1 MKKCTNNRTMSFR
14 RLLSL
19 LLGLVLFMELLPGGL
34 TVVGDASDAVTVTV
48 DGAKT
53 TQVTLPQS
61 GRVTLEA
68 ASETGDTDYQ
78 WQIQLDGD
86 WVNIYDATAAT
97 LTLTYAMVSPA
108 LEGGSAAVRCA
119 VGGESASDAV
129 RVTVSYDVEAD
140 SADLNRQKD
149 ELAQGM
155 SAAAAPRRTQ
165 RRSLR
170 SGAPEYINITVN
182 YLDAVTG
189 LPIYTGFSATING
202 GKPYS
207 QTVLSPTYLGYAPYW
222 NPGDPDTTDPG
233 AATESAQSLT
243 LSVGA
248 DYTGETYTVNVYYK
262 AIAVPYA
269 VRYYFQNIHDDMYTE
284 NVDYYRQSSDLTGT
298 IIANDDL
305 KLDEDRARGFTKLYH
320 YPEAVAADGSTVFE
334 CYYDRN
340 YYQVK
345 LDANGGYGSEHVYA
359 RYGTPFVATTP
370 TRHGYRFAGWDKLG
384 EDGKGDGKADNP
396 LPTTVPA
403 ENASYIALWES
414 ADTTYTV
421 VYWLKKP
428 ESNSKLTAECTAEDM
443 TYITSVTVD
452 AKAGDIVNPRNDPDH
467 MGIYSPK
474 LEESTYICDNRDHMA
489 DPNKHTDACK
499 LGSTLRHYVYDGTQM
514 QVEVQGDGSTVI
526 NTVYSRREYTLR
538 FYYGCAS
545 NDSGTP
551 HYYVVGGST
560 YNFGNKDEKTHPCP
574 DVSDYNDM
582 TLLERVKSVWGEVQV
597 PDGEDMSSLISEE
610 HRAAYKL
617 GTLPEDGSYN
627 SSQRKYYYLE
637 FTAPYGADIS
647 DLWPSEVFD
656 NVPLTDAEKVK
667 HTSNGGS
674 SHLDNDGWGNYAYFA
689 GWNGEFNIKYTQ
701 DHSNSTIKCYYPL
714 LDDTLL
720 YDESRISTY
729 GDHSQVSFLAFFDNG
744 ANVKWSIPRQWIY
757 KLYVEVLPGHEEDA
771 GVVPRTVDGV
781 PRYYMLYDTV
791 FANDDNTTIGHQT
804 DPPLPGFTCMRDKTG
819 GSEPETNEPLA
830 DGRESYTA
838 NFYYNRNSYTL
849 TAQNYDEIIQYNDVL
864 YQADLD
870 RRMYDLL
877 LMPYPKPLEKY
888 AYELGGWY
896 TSPGCFPGSE
906 YVPGSTM
913 PAHNVA
919 LYAGWKPVQRTVK
932 MFLSLADM
940 REYQAKGD
948 DAQVHYYTQVVDH
961 GSTLGEIA
969 DPTDPSG
976 HEYTFGGW
984 FYEKSGKKVAL
995 TPTDTAVKEDLLVYA
1010 EWSHLTAQPYLIHYV
1025 LKETADAEWKAL
1037 LGHASLFSPEDGK
1050 AYTVTNG
1057 SGESRTYIYY
1067 AGEGGGYHQQI
1078 AADSRGYANQGSTRT
1093 FYPKAGDPYNQL
1105 YSGFNTGHYPTLASH
1120 SITMEEDTPSN
1131 PTVNVF
1137 TFYYVHAATV
1147 SYKVEYRYHDTGEL
1161 IESESTGTGSVEKET
1176 SKAVVTERF
1185 AVVKDCV
1192 PDAFY
1197 KRLVLAVVRGE
1208 DGTYVGSP
1216 DNVVTFYYT
1225 KNIENAYYAIH
1236 YMLQNVDAA
1245 TDVPQS
1251 EGSGTYSNYTESTVY
1266 TEGIGQISATISI
1279 TPQKFSGFTMRDTA
1293 VVRWGNSSNT
1303 VPVNAGAFSLTV
1315 QKEGT
1320 ELYVFYTRNTQ
1331 NYVVRYLRYGS
1342 NPHTTR
1348 PEDELAASKTSSG
1361 KYGAVVSEKAAT
1373 IEGYNCVSNLSQ
1385 SIVLRPDNSQ
1395 NEIIF
1400 YYEPLQ
1406 YTVEYRVWAY
1416 GGGTL
1421 NNTLEVVEG
1430 KNSFKG
1436 ATPAA
1441 KSGYTFDG
1449 WYQNAECTIPVRE
1462 KGTMDDATGKLTPKR
1477 SELLPAPQTNVF
1489 YARFKAVYGNVTI
1502 TREAT
1507 EDESNGVGTYVY
1519 RLTSEDNPAYVVEV
1533 TVAKGGSTTVYDLPC
1548 GSYKVEQVNSWSW
1561 RYADGAQT
1569 VEIQQDKPKT
1579 VTFDGAAV
1587 KEKWLTGS
1595 SDAVV
1600 NRREA

>member
-119 VGGESASDAV
+119 VGGESVSDAV

-140 SADLNRQKD
+140 AAALNRQRD

-170 SGAPEYINITVN
+170 SGAPEYINVTVN
-182 YLDAVTG
+182 YLDAVTS

-207 QTVLSPTYLGYAPYW
+207 QKVLSPTYLGYAPYW
-222 NPGDPDTTDPG
+222 NPDDPDTTDPG
-233 AATESAQSLT
+233 TATVSAQSLA
-243 LSVGA
+243 LSVGET
-248 DYTGETYTVNVYYK
+248 YTGETYTVNVYYK

-269 VRYYFQNIHDDMYTE
+269 VRYYFQDINDDMYTE
-284 NVDYYRQSSDLTGT
+284 NVDYYRRGSALTGT

-305 KLDEDRARGFTKLYH
+305 KLGEDQARGFTKLYH

-370 TRHGYRFAGWDKLG
+370 TRHGYRFVGWDKLG
-384 EDGKGDGKADNP
+384 EDGKGDSKADA
-396 LPTTVPA
+396 LPSTVPA

-421 VYWLKKP
+421 VYWLKNAEGTEYDYMGSQKRSAVAGQVVFGDASWLTADSYICGLTEDGGHTHNKGCKP
-428 ESNSKLTAECTAEDM
+428 ELFRHSQYEKADEN
-443 TYITSVTVD
+443 VT
-452 AKAGDIVNPRNDPDH
+452 I
-467 MGIYSPK
+467 
-474 LEESTYICDNRDHMA
+474 E
-489 DPNKHTDACK
+489 
-499 LGSTLRHYVYDGTQM
+499 
-514 QVEVQGDGSTVI
+514 GDGST
-526 NTVYSRREYTLR
+526 TVNIYYTRKSYTLR
-538 FYYGCAS
+538 FYYAKEYVS
-545 NDSGTP
+545 ANDTVNSPANPSDTP
-551 HYYVVGGST
+551 VYSVVGGST
-560 YNFGNKDEKTHPCP
+560 RPFGFYQETGVCARPQKDGKTVNDVESLLYNVRSGD
-574 DVSDYNDM
+574 
-582 TLLERVKSVWGEVQV
+582 WGEVAELPTIQQPTGTAYTYTLGTY
-597 PDGEDMSSLISEE
+597 PDG
-610 HRAAYKL
+610 
-617 GTLPEDGSYN
+617 GGYN
-627 SSQRKYYYLE
+627 AKGDRFHYLE
-637 FTAPYGADIS
+637 FTVPYGTDLLH
-647 DLWPSEVFD
+647 LWPSEVF
-656 NVPLTDAEKVK
+656 NKVPLTDAEKVK

-689 GWNGEFNIKYTQ
+689 GWNGEYNVKYTQ
-701 DHSNSTIKCYYPL
+701 EKINSTIKCLYPVL
-714 LDDTLL
+714 NDDLL
-720 YDESRISTY
+720 YAEKLIGQWGDAST
-729 GDHSQVSFLAFFDNG
+729 VNFLGFFDNG
-744 ANVKWSIPRQWIY
+744 ANVSWSIPRQWIY
-757 KLYVEVLPGHEEDA
+757 KLYVEVLPGHEEDE
-771 GVVPRTVDGV
+771 GVAERTVDGV
-781 PRYYMLYDTV
+781 TRYYMLYDTV
-791 FANDDNTTIGHQT
+791 FANDDNKTIKDQT
-804 DPPLPGFTCMRDKTG
+804 DPPLPGFTCMRDKAG
-819 GSEPETNEPLA
+819 GSEPEQNGTLA

-849 TAQNYDEIIQYNDVL
+849 TAHNYDEINTYDNIP
-864 YQADLD
+864 YQGSLD
-870 RRMYDLL
+870 DWMNILL

-888 AYELGGWY
+888 AYTLGGWY

-906 YVPGSTM
+906 YVSGSTM
-913 PAHNVA
+913 PEHDIS
-919 LYAGWKPVQRTVK
+919 LYAKWEPVTYTVRLFKNREDMETYQRTGDEGLVWK
-932 MFLSLADM
+932 KETVNHGLAMD
-940 REYQAKGD
+940 
-948 DAQVHYYTQVVDH
+948 
-961 GSTLGEIA
+961 EID
-969 DPTDPSG
+969 DPTDNWSG
-976 HEYTFGGW
+976 HGYSFNGW
-984 FYEKSGKKVAL
+984 FYLKNGKKTAF

-1010 EWSHLTAQPYLIHYV
+1010 DWGSHKAQPYLIHYV
-1025 LKETADAEWKAL
+1025 LKETADKEWKAL
-1037 LGHASLFSPEDGK
+1037 LGDASLFSPEDGK

-1067 AGEGGGYHQQI
+1067 AGEGGGYHRQI
-1078 AADSRGYANQGSTRT
+1078 AGDTRGYANQGSTRT

-1105 YSGFNTGHYPTLASH
+1105 YSDFNSGYYPTLASH
-1120 SITMEEDTPSN
+1120 SITMGEEPN
-1131 PTVNVF
+1131 VAAPTVNVF
-1137 TFYYVHAATV
+1137 TFYYVHAAEV
-1147 SYKVEYRYHDTGEL
+1147 SYKVEYRYHGTGEL
-1161 IESESTGTGSVEKET
+1161 IESESTGTGSVAKST

-1185 AVVKDCV
+1185 AVVKDHV

-1197 KRLVLAVVRGE
+1197 KRLVLAVVE
-1208 DGTYVGSP
+1208 DGKGGYVDSP

-1225 KNIENAYYAIH
+1225 NNTGNAYYAIH

-1245 TDVPQS
+1245 TDEPQRV
-1251 EGSGTYSNYTESTVY
+1251 GPGIYSNYTESNVY
-1266 TEGIGQISATISI
+1266 TEGISEIGASI
-1279 TPQKFSGFTMRDTA
+1279 KVTPQKFSGFTMRDTA
-1293 VVRWGNSSNT
+1293 VVRWGTDDANRREDTLENGT
-1303 VPVNAGAFSLTV
+1303 FTFKVRD
-1315 QKEGT
+1315 EGT
-1320 ELYVFYTRNTQ
+1320 ELFVFYTRNTQ

-1342 NPHTTR
+1342 DPHSTQQG
-1348 PEDELAASKTSSG
+1348 DVLHADASGTG
-1361 KYGAVVSEKAAT
+1361 KYGAVVTAAAES
-1373 IEGYNCVSNLSQ
+1373 IDGYHCVSTVSQ
-1385 SIVLRPDNSQ
+1385 SIVLRPDDRQ

-1416 GGGTL
+1416 NGGTL
-1421 NNTLEVVEG
+1421 NNTLEVVVG
-1430 KNSFKG
+1430 DNAFRGSVP
-1436 ATPAA
+1436 TA
-1441 KSGYTFDG
+1441 KSGYTFVG
-1449 WYQNAECTIPVRE
+1449 WYQDAECTIPVRE
-1462 KGTMDDATGKLTPKR
+1462 KGTVDGATGKLTPERGK
-1477 SELLPAPQTNVF
+1477 LTPAPQTNVF

-1502 TREAT
+1502 TREAR
-1507 EDESNGVGTYVY
+1507 EDESNGDGTYVY
-1519 RLTSEDNPAYVVEV
+1519 RLTSKDNPAYVVEV
-1533 TVAKGGSTTVYDLPC
+1533 TVPKGGSTTVYDLPC

-1561 RYADGAQT
+1561 RYSDREQT
-1569 VEIQQDKPKT
+1569 VEIEKDETKT
-1579 VTFDGAAV
+1579 VKFDGAAV
-1587 KEKWLTGS
+1587 KKKWLTGS

-1600 NRREA
+1600 NRKGD

>member
-1 MKKCTNNRTMSFR
+1 MKKCINNRTMSFR

-86 WVNIYDATAAT
+86 WVSIYNATAAT

-119 VGGESASDAV
+119 AGGESVSDAV

-140 SADLNRQKD
+140 AAALNRQK
-149 ELAQGM
+149 EALAQGM
-155 SAAAAPRRTQ
+155 SAAAAPRRAQ
-165 RRSLR
+165 RRASR
-170 SGAPEYINITVN
+170 SSAPEYINVTVN

-189 LPIYTGFSATING
+189 LPIYTGFSATIKSG
-202 GKPYS
+202 EPYS
-207 QTVLSPTYLGYAPYW
+207 QKVLSPTYLGYAPYW
-222 NPGDPDTTDPG
+222 NPDDPATADPG
-233 AATESAQSLT
+233 AATESAQSLD
-243 LSVGA
+243 LSVGK

-262 AIAVPYA
+262 AIAVSYA
-269 VRYYFQNIHDDMYTE
+269 VRYYFQNIHDDMYSE
-284 NVDYYRQSSDLTGT
+284 NVDYYRRGSALTGT
-298 IIANDDL
+298 IIANEAL
-305 KLDEDRARGFTKLYH
+305 GLGEEQTRGFTKLYH

-345 LDANGGYGSEHVYA
+345 LDANGGYGSEHIYA

-370 TRHGYRFAGWDKLG
+370 TRHGYRFAGWDKLDENG
-384 EDGKGDGKADNP
+384 VGDGKADA
-396 LPTTVPA
+396 LPSAIPA

-421 VYWLKKP
+421 VYWLKNAAGTEYDYMGSQKRSAVAGEVVSGDASWLTADSYICGLTEDAGHTHNEGCKP
-428 ESNSKLTAECTAEDM
+428 ELFRH
-443 TYITSVTVD
+443 SVYE
-452 AKAGDIVNPRNDPDH
+452 KA
-467 MGIYSPK
+467 
-474 LEESTYICDNRDHMA
+474 
-489 DPNKHTDACK
+489 
-499 LGSTLRHYVYDGTQM
+499 DGNVTI
-514 QVEVQGDGSTVI
+514 EGDGST
-526 NTVYSRREYTLR
+526 TVNIYYTRKSYTLR
-538 FYYGCAS
+538 FYYGHAW

-551 HYYVVGGST
+551 RYYVVGGST
-560 YNFGNKDEKTHPCP
+560 YNFGNKDEKGHPCP
-574 DVSDYNDM
+574 DAGSYNDM
-582 TLLERVKSVWGEVQV
+582 TLLEKVKGEWGEVQV

-610 HRAAYKL
+610 HRAAYTL

-627 SSQRKYYYLE
+627 SNQHKYYYLE

-647 DLWPSEVFD
+647 NLWPSEVF
-656 NVPLTDAEKVK
+656 NKVPLTDAEKEK
-667 HTSNGGS
+667 HTLNGGS
-674 SHLDNDGWGNYAYFA
+674 DHLDNDGWGNYAYFA

-729 GDHSQVSFLAFFDNG
+729 GDPDRVSFLAFFDNG
-744 ANVKWSIPRQWIY
+744 ANVRWSIPRQWIY
-757 KLYVEVLPGHEEDA
+757 KLYVEVLPGHEGDE
-771 GVVPRTVDGV
+771 GVAARTVDGV
-781 PRYYMLYDTV
+781 TRYYMLYDTV
-791 FANDDNTTIGHQT
+791 FANDDNKDIEHQT
-804 DPPLPGFTCMRDKTG
+804 DPPLPGFTCMRNKTG
-819 GSEPETNEPLA
+819 GSERETNGTLA

-849 TAQNYDEIIQYNDVL
+849 TAHNYDEIIQYNDVL

-913 PAHNVA
+913 PEHDIS
-919 LYAGWKPVQRTVK
+919 LYAKWEPVTYTVRLFKNREAMETYQTTGDEGLVLWKRTVNHG
-932 MFLSLADM
+932 LVLD
-940 REYQAKGD
+940 EID
-948 DAQVHYYTQVVDH
+948 DPID
-961 GSTLGEIA
+961 
-969 DPTDPSG
+969 DWSG
-976 HEYTFGGW
+976 HGYSFNGW
-984 FYEKSGKKVAL
+984 FYLKNGKKTAF
-995 TPTDTAVKEDLLVYA
+995 TPEDTAVKDDLLVYA
-1010 EWSHLTAQPYLIHYV
+1010 DWGSHKAQPYLIHYV

-1037 LGHASLFSPEDGK
+1037 LDEASLFSPKDGK

-1067 AGEGGGYHQQI
+1067 AGEGGGYHRQI
-1078 AADSRGYANQGSTRT
+1078 AADTRGYANQGSTRT

-1120 SITMEEDTPSN
+1120 SITMGEEPN
-1131 PTVNVF
+1131 VAAPTVNVF

-1161 IESESTGTGSVEKET
+1161 IASTTADGTGQVTKSTG
-1176 SKAVVTERF
+1176 KAVVTERF
-1185 AVVKDCV
+1185 AVVKDYV

-1197 KRLVLAVVRGE
+1197 KRLVLAVVE
-1208 DGTYVGSP
+1208 DGSGGYVGSP
-1216 DNVVTFYYT
+1216 DNLVTFYYT
-1225 KNIENAYYAIH
+1225 KDDKNAFCAVH
-1236 YMLQNVDAA
+1236 YMLQNIDAA
-1245 TDVPQS
+1245 SDEPSLQPD
-1251 EGSGTYSNYTESTVY
+1251 GTYANYTESTVY
-1266 TEGIGQISATISI
+1266 TEGIGQIGATISI
-1279 TPQKFSGFTMRDTA
+1279 TPQEFSGFTMRDTA
-1293 VVRWGNSSNT
+1293 SVRWGDSSAT
-1303 VPVNAGAFSLTV
+1303 AQVNAGAFSLTV

-1331 NYVVRYLRYGS
+1331 SYVVRYLRYGS
-1342 NPHTTR
+1342 DPHNPQPGDVLHAPVNGT
-1348 PEDELAASKTSSG
+1348 G
-1361 KYGAVVSEKAAT
+1361 KYGAVVTAAAES
-1373 IEGYNCVSNLSQ
+1373 IDGYHCVSTVSQ
-1385 SIVLRPDNSQ
+1385 SIVLRPDDKQ
-1395 NEIIF
+1395 NYIIF

-1416 GGGTL
+1416 NGGTL

-1430 KNSFKG
+1430 KNSFEG
-1436 ATPAA
+1436 TTPTA
-1441 KSGYTFDG
+1441 KSGYTFVG
-1449 WYQNAECTIPVRE
+1449 WYQDAECTIPVGE
-1462 KGTMDDATGKLTPKR
+1462 KGTVDDATGKLTPER

-1519 RLTSEDNPAYVVEV
+1519 RLTSKDNPAYVVEV
-1533 TVAKGGSTTVYDLPC
+1533 TVPAGGSTTVYDLPC
-1548 GSYKVEQVNSWSW
+1548 GEYTVEQVNSWSW

-1569 VEIQQDKPKT
+1569 VTVEDSQTKT
-1579 VTFDGAAV
+1579 VTFDRAAV

>member
-119 VGGESASDAV
+119 VGDESVSDAV

-140 SADLNRQKD
+140 SAALNRQRD
-149 ELAQGM
+149 ELTQGM

-182 YLDAVTG
+182 YLDAVTS

-207 QTVLSPTYLGYAPYW
+207 QKVLSPTYLGYAPYW
-222 NPGDPDTTDPG
+222 NPDDPDTTDPG
-233 AATESAQSLT
+233 TAKESAQSLA

-284 NVDYYRQSSDLTGT
+284 NVDYYRQGSDLTGT

-370 TRHGYRFAGWDKLG
+370 TRHGYRFVGWDKLG
-384 EDGKGDGKADNP
+384 EDGKGDGKAEAA

-421 VYWLKKP
+421 VYWLKNAEGTEYDYMGSQKRSAVAGEVVSGDASWLTADSYICGLTEDGGHIHNEGCKP
-428 ESNSKLTAECTAEDM
+428 ELFRHSQYEKADEN
-443 TYITSVTVD
+443 VT
-452 AKAGDIVNPRNDPDH
+452 I
-467 MGIYSPK
+467 
-474 LEESTYICDNRDHMA
+474 E
-489 DPNKHTDACK
+489 
-499 LGSTLRHYVYDGTQM
+499 
-514 QVEVQGDGSTVI
+514 GDGST
-526 NTVYSRREYTLR
+526 TVNIYYTRKSYTLR

-551 HYYVVGGST
+551 RYYVVGGST
-560 YNFGNKDEKTHPCP
+560 YNFGNIAHQCP

-582 TLLERVKSVWGEVQV
+582 TLLERVKGEWGEVQV

-610 HRAAYKL
+610 HRAAYTL

-627 SSQRKYYYLE
+627 SNQHKYYYLE

-647 DLWPSEVFD
+647 DLWPSEVF
-656 NVPLTDAEKVK
+656 NKVPLTDAEKAT

-674 SHLDNDGWGNYAYFA
+674 GHLDNDGWGNYAYFA

-701 DHSNSTIKCYYPL
+701 DNSNSTIKCYYPL

-729 GDHSQVSFLAFFDNG
+729 GDSDRVSFLAFFDNG
-744 ANVKWSIPRQWIY
+744 ANVRWSIPRQWIY
-757 KLYVEVLPGHEEDA
+757 KLYVEVLPGHEEDE
-771 GVVPRTVDGV
+771 GVAARTVDGV
-781 PRYYMLYDTV
+781 ERYYMLYDTV
-791 FANDDNTTIGHQT
+791 FANDDNKDIKHQT
-804 DPPLPGFTCMRDKTG
+804 DPPLPGFTCMRDKDG
-819 GSEPETNEPLA
+819 GSEPKTNEPLA

-838 NFYYNRNSYTL
+838 NFYYNRNRYTL

-870 RRMYDLL
+870 RKMYDLL

-888 AYELGGWY
+888 AYKLGGWY

-913 PAHNVA
+913 PEHDIS
-919 LYAGWKPVQRTVK
+919 LYAKWEPVTYTVRLFK
-932 MFLSLADM
+932 NRKDM
-940 REYQAKGD
+940 ETYQTTGNEAL
-948 DAQVHYYTQVVDH
+948 VYHTQVVDH

-969 DPTDPSG
+969 DPIDPSG

-995 TPTDTAVKEDLLVYA
+995 TTTDTAVKENLLVYA

-1037 LGHASLFSPEDGK
+1037 LDEASLYSPEDGK

-1067 AGEGGGYHQQI
+1067 AGEGGGYHRQI

-1105 YSGFNTGHYPTLASH
+1105 YSGFNSGYYPTLASH
-1120 SITMEEDTPSN
+1120 SITMGEEPN
-1131 PTVNVF
+1131 VAAPTVNVF

-1147 SYKVEYRYHDTGEL
+1147 SYTVEYRYHGTGEL
-1161 IESESTGTGSVEKET
+1161 IKSESTGTGSVAKST

-1185 AVVKDCV
+1185 AVVKDYV

-1197 KRLVLAVVRGE
+1197 KRLVLAVVE
-1208 DGTYVGSP
+1208 DGNGGYMGSP

-1225 KNIENAYYAIH
+1225 KNTKNTYYAIH

-1245 TDVPQS
+1245 TDELSLKQD
-1251 EGSGTYSNYTESTVY
+1251 GTYANYTESNVY
-1266 TEGIGQISATISI
+1266 TEGISEIGATLSI
-1279 TPQKFSGFTMRDTA
+1279 TPQKFSGFTMRNTA
-1293 VVRWGNSSNT
+1293 VVRWGTDDANRREDTLENGT
-1303 VPVNAGAFSLTV
+1303 FTFKVRD
-1315 QKEGT
+1315 EGT

-1331 NYVVRYLRYGS
+1331 SYVVRYLRYGS
-1342 NPHTTR
+1342 DPHSTQPGDVLHEPVSGT
-1348 PEDELAASKTSSG
+1348 G
-1361 KYGAVVSEKAAT
+1361 KYGAVVTAAAES
-1373 IEGYNCVSNLSQ
+1373 IDGYNCVSNLSQ

-1441 KSGYTFDG
+1441 KSGYTFVG
-1449 WYQNAECTIPVRE
+1449 WYQDAACTIPVGE
-1462 KGTMDDATGKLTPKR
+1462 KGTVDDATGQLTPER

-1489 YARFKAVYGNVTI
+1489 YAWFKAVYGNVTI
-1502 TREAT
+1502 TREAK

-1519 RLTSEDNPAYVVEV
+1519 RLTSKDNPAYVVEV
-1533 TVAKGGSTTVYDLPC
+1533 TVPKGGSTTVYDLPC
-1548 GSYKVEQVNSWSW
+1548 GDYTVEQVNSWSW
-1561 RYADGAQT
+1561 RYSDREQT
-1569 VEIQQDKPKT
+1569 VEIEKDKTKT
-1579 VTFDGAAV
+1579 VKFDGAAV

-1600 NRREA
+1600 NRKGD

>member
-1 MKKCTNNRTMSFR
+1 MKKCINNRTMSFR

-119 VGGESASDAV
+119 AGDESVSDAV

-140 SADLNRQKD
+140 AAALNRQK
-149 ELAQGM
+149 EALAQGM

-170 SGAPEYINITVN
+170 SGVPEYINVTVN
-182 YLDAVTG
+182 YLDAVTS
-189 LPIYTGFSATING
+189 LPIYTGFSATIKG
-202 GKPYS
+202 GELYS
-207 QTVLSPTYLGYAPYW
+207 QKVLSPTYLGYAPYW
-222 NPGDPDTTDPG
+222 NPADPDTTDPG
-233 AATESAQSLT
+233 TATESAQSLA

-248 DYTGETYTVNVYYK
+248 GYTGETYTVNVYYK

-269 VRYYFQNIHDDMYTE
+269 VRYYFQNINDDMYTE

-370 TRHGYRFAGWDKLG
+370 TRHGYRFAGWDKLD
-384 EDGKGDGKADNP
+384 ENGKGDGKDDA
-396 LPTTVPA
+396 LPSTVPA

-421 VYWLKKP
+421 VYWLKNAAGTEYDYMGSQKRPAVAGQVVSGDASWLTADSYICGLTEDAGHTHNEGCKP
-428 ESNSKLTAECTAEDM
+428 ELFRH
-443 TYITSVTVD
+443 SVYE
-452 AKAGDIVNPRNDPDH
+452 KA
-467 MGIYSPK
+467 
-474 LEESTYICDNRDHMA
+474 
-489 DPNKHTDACK
+489 
-499 LGSTLRHYVYDGTQM
+499 DGNVTI
-514 QVEVQGDGSTVI
+514 EGDGST
-526 NTVYSRREYTLR
+526 TVNIYYTRKSYTLR
-538 FYYGCAS
+538 FYYGHAW

-551 HYYVVGGST
+551 RYYVVGGST
-560 YNFGNKDEKTHPCP
+560 YNFGNKDEKSHPCP
-574 DVSDYNDM
+574 DVDSYNDM
-582 TLLERVKSVWGEVQV
+582 TLLERVKGVWGEVQV

-610 HRAAYKL
+610 HKKAYRL
-617 GTLPEDGSYN
+617 GTLPENGSYN
-627 SSQRKYYYLE
+627 SNQHKYYYLE

-656 NVPLTDAEKVK
+656 RVPLTEAEKAT
-667 HTSNGGS
+667 HTLNGGS

-729 GDHSQVSFLAFFDNG
+729 GDSAQVSFLAFFDNG

-757 KLYVEVLPGHEEDA
+757 KLYVEVLPGHEEDE
-771 GVVPRTVDGV
+771 GVAARTVDGV
-781 PRYYMLYDTV
+781 TRYYMLYNTV
-791 FANDDNTTIGHQT
+791 FANDDNKTIKDQT
-804 DPPLPGFTCMRDKTG
+804 DPPLPGFTCMRDKAG
-819 GSEPETNEPLA
+819 GSEPEQNGTLA

-849 TAQNYDEIIQYNDVL
+849 TAHNYDEINTYDNIP
-864 YQADLD
+864 YQGSLD
-870 RRMYDLL
+870 DWMNILL

-888 AYELGGWY
+888 AYTLGGWY

-906 YVPGSTM
+906 YVSGSTM
-913 PAHNVA
+913 PEHDIS
-919 LYAGWKPVQRTVK
+919 LYAKWEPVTYTVRLFKNREDMETYQRTGDEGLVWK
-932 MFLSLADM
+932 KETVNHGLAMD
-940 REYQAKGD
+940 
-948 DAQVHYYTQVVDH
+948 
-961 GSTLGEIA
+961 EID
-969 DPTDPSG
+969 DPTDNWSG
-976 HEYTFGGW
+976 HGYSFNGW
-984 FYEKSGKKVAL
+984 FYLKNGKKTAF

-1010 EWSHLTAQPYLIHYV
+1010 DWGSHKAQPYLIHYV
-1025 LKETADAEWKAL
+1025 LKETADKEWKAL
-1037 LGHASLFSPEDGK
+1037 LGDASLFSPEDGK

-1067 AGEGGGYHQQI
+1067 AGEGGGYHRQI
-1078 AADSRGYANQGSTRT
+1078 AGDTRGYANQGSTRT

-1105 YSGFNTGHYPTLASH
+1105 YSDFNSGYYPTLASH
-1120 SITMEEDTPSN
+1120 SITMGEEPN
-1131 PTVNVF
+1131 VAAPTVNVF
-1137 TFYYVHAATV
+1137 TFYYVHAAEV
-1147 SYKVEYRYHDTGEL
+1147 SYKVEYRYHGTGEL
-1161 IESESTGTGSVEKET
+1161 IESESTGTGSVAKST

-1185 AVVKDCV
+1185 AVVKDHV

-1197 KRLVLAVVRGE
+1197 KRLVLAVVE
-1208 DGTYVGSP
+1208 DGKGGYVDSP

-1225 KNIENAYYAIH
+1225 NNTGNAYYAIH

-1245 TDVPQS
+1245 TDEPQRV
-1251 EGSGTYSNYTESTVY
+1251 GPGIYSNYTESNVY
-1266 TEGIGQISATISI
+1266 TEGISEIGASI
-1279 TPQKFSGFTMRDTA
+1279 KVTPQKFSGFTMRDTA
-1293 VVRWGNSSNT
+1293 VVRWGTDDANRREDTLENGT
-1303 VPVNAGAFSLTV
+1303 FTFKVRD
-1315 QKEGT
+1315 EGT
-1320 ELYVFYTRNTQ
+1320 ELFVFYTRNTQ

-1342 NPHTTR
+1342 DPHSTQQG
-1348 PEDELAASKTSSG
+1348 DVLHADASGTG
-1361 KYGAVVSEKAAT
+1361 KYGAVVTAAAES
-1373 IEGYNCVSNLSQ
+1373 IDGYHCVSTVSQ
-1385 SIVLRPDNSQ
+1385 SIVLRPDDRQ

-1416 GGGTL
+1416 NGGTL
-1421 NNTLEVVEG
+1421 NNTLEVVVVG
-1430 KNSFKG
+1430 DNAFRGSVP
-1436 ATPAA
+1436 TA
-1441 KSGYTFDG
+1441 KSGYTFVG
-1449 WYQNAECTIPVRE
+1449 WYQDAECTIPVRE
-1462 KGTMDDATGKLTPKR
+1462 KGTVDGATGKLTPERGK
-1477 SELLPAPQTNVF
+1477 LTPAPQTNVF

-1502 TREAT
+1502 TREAR
-1507 EDESNGVGTYVY
+1507 EDESNGDGTYVY
-1519 RLTSEDNPAYVVEV
+1519 RLTSKDNPAYVVEV
-1533 TVAKGGSTTVYDLPC
+1533 TVPKGGSTTVYDLPC

-1561 RYADGAQT
+1561 RYSDREQT
-1569 VEIQQDKPKT
+1569 VEIEKDETKT
-1579 VTFDGAAV
+1579 VKFDGAAV
-1587 KEKWLTGS
+1587 KKKWLTGS

-1600 NRREA
+1600 NRKGD

>member
-97 LTLTYAMVSPA
+97 LTLTYALVSPA

-119 VGGESASDAV
+119 VGGESVSDPV
-129 RVTVSYDVEAD
+129 KVTVSYDVEAD
-140 SADLNRQKD
+140 SADLNRQK
-149 ELAQGM
+149 EALAQET
-155 SAAAAPRRTQ
+155 SAAAAPRRTP
-165 RRSLR
+165 RRASR
-170 SGAPEYINITVN
+170 SSAPEYINVTVN
-182 YLDAVTG
+182 YLDAVTS
-189 LPIYTGFSATING
+189 LPIYTGFSATIKSG
-202 GKPYS
+202 EPYS
-207 QTVLSPTYLGYAPYW
+207 QKVLSPTYLGYAPYW
-222 NPGDPDTTDPG
+222 NPDDPATADPG
-233 AATESAQSLT
+233 AATESAQSLA

-269 VRYYFQNIHDDMYTE
+269 VRYYFQNINDDMYTE
-284 NVDYYRQSSDLTGT
+284 NVDLYRRDSALTGT
-298 IIANDDL
+298 IIANEAL
-305 KLDEDRARGFTKLYH
+305 GLGEEQTRGFTKLYH

-370 TRHGYRFAGWDKLG
+370 TRHGYRFVGWDKLG
-384 EDGKGDGKADNP
+384 EDGVGDGEADP

-421 VYWLKKP
+421 VYWLKNAEGTEYDYMGSQKRSAVAGEVVSGDASWLTADSYICGLTEDGGHTHNEGCKP
-428 ESNSKLTAECTAEDM
+428 ELFRHSQYEKADEN
-443 TYITSVTVD
+443 VT
-452 AKAGDIVNPRNDPDH
+452 I
-467 MGIYSPK
+467 
-474 LEESTYICDNRDHMA
+474 E
-489 DPNKHTDACK
+489 
-499 LGSTLRHYVYDGTQM
+499 
-514 QVEVQGDGSTVI
+514 GDGST
-526 NTVYSRREYTLR
+526 TVNIYYTRKSYTLR
-538 FYYGCAS
+538 FYYGHAW

-574 DVSDYNDM
+574 GPGVDSYNDM
-582 TLLERVKSVWGEVQV
+582 ALLERVKGVWGEVQV

-610 HRAAYKL
+610 HRAAYRL
-617 GTLPEDGSYN
+617 GTLPEGDSYN

-637 FTAPYGADIS
+637 FTALYGADIS

-656 NVPLTDAEKVK
+656 KVPLTEAEKVK

-729 GDHSQVSFLAFFDNG
+729 GDSDRVSFLAFFDNG
-744 ANVKWSIPRQWIY
+744 ANVRWSIPRQWIY
-757 KLYVEVLPGHEEDA
+757 KLYVEVLPGHEEDE
-771 GVVPRTVDGV
+771 GVAARTVDGV
-781 PRYYMLYDTV
+781 TRYYMLYDTV
-791 FANDDNTTIGHQT
+791 FANDDNKDIEHQT
-804 DPPLPGFTCMRDKTG
+804 DPPLPGFTCMRDKAG
-819 GSEPETNEPLA
+819 GSEREENGTLA

-913 PAHNVA
+913 PEHDIS
-919 LYAGWKPVQRTVK
+919 LYAKWEPVTYTVRLFK
-932 MFLSLADM
+932 NRKDM
-940 REYQAKGD
+940 ETYQTTGKEEL
-948 DAQVHYYTQVVDH
+948 VYHTQVVDH

-1025 LKETADAEWKAL
+1025 LKETADPEWKAL
-1037 LGHASLFSPEDGK
+1037 LDEASLYSPEDGK

-1067 AGEGGGYHQQI
+1067 AGEGGGYHRQI
-1078 AADSRGYANQGSTRT
+1078 AADSHGYANQGSTRT

-1105 YSGFNTGHYPTLASH
+1105 YSGFNTGYYPTLASH

-1147 SYKVEYRYHDTGEL
+1147 SYKVEYRYHDTGKL
-1161 IESESTGTGSVEKET
+1161 IESDATGAGFVEKET

-1225 KNIENAYYAIH
+1225 KNIENAYYAVH

-1245 TDVPQS
+1245 TDELSLKQD
-1251 EGSGTYSNYTESTVY
+1251 GTYANYTESTVY
-1266 TEGIGQISATISI
+1266 TEGIGQIGATISI

-1293 VVRWGNSSNT
+1293 SVRWDDRSDT
-1303 VPVNAGAFSLTV
+1303 VQVNDAGAFSLTV
-1315 QKEGT
+1315 QREGT

-1331 NYVVRYLRYGS
+1331 SYVVRYLRYGS
-1342 NPHTTR
+1342 DPHKPQPGDVLHAPVNGT
-1348 PEDELAASKTSSG
+1348 G
-1361 KYGAVVSEKAAT
+1361 KYGAVVTAAAES
-1373 IEGYNCVSNLSQ
+1373 IDGYNCVSNLSQ

-1416 GGGTL
+1416 NGGTL
-1421 NNTLEVVEG
+1421 DNTLEVVEG
-1430 KNSFKG
+1430 NNAFRGSVP
-1436 ATPAA
+1436 TA

-1449 WYQNAECTIPVRE
+1449 WYQDAACTIPVGE
-1462 KGTMDDATGKLTPKR
+1462 KGTVDDATGKLTPER
-1477 SELLPAPQTNVF
+1477 SELLPAPRTNVF

-1502 TREAT
+1502 ERKAT

-1519 RLTSEDNPAYVVEV
+1519 RLTSKDNPAYVVEV
-1533 TVAKGGSTTVYDLPC
+1533 TVPAGGSTTVYDLPC
-1548 GSYKVEQVNSWSW
+1548 GSYTAEQVNSWSW

-1569 VEIQQDKPKT
+1569 VTVEDSQTKT
-1579 VTFDGAAV
+1579 VTFDRAAV

>member
-86 WVNIYDATAAT
+86 WVNIYDATAAS

-108 LEGGSAAVRCA
+108 LEKGSAAVRCA
-119 VGGESASDAV
+119 VGGESVSDPV
-129 RVTVSYDVEAD
+129 KVTVSYDVEAD
-140 SADLNRQKD
+140 AAALNRQRD
-149 ELAQGM
+149 ELTQETSA
-155 SAAAAPRRTQ
+155 AAAAPRRTP
-165 RRSLR
+165 RRASR
-170 SGAPEYINITVN
+170 SSAPEYINITVN

-189 LPIYTGFSATING
+189 LPIYTGFSATIKSG
-202 GKPYS
+202 EPYS
-207 QTVLSPTYLGYAPYW
+207 QKVLSPTYLGYAPYW
-222 NPGDPDTTDPG
+222 NPADPATADPG
-233 AATESAQSLT
+233 AATESAQSLA

-269 VRYYFQNIHDDMYTE
+269 VRYYFQNINDDMYTE
-284 NVDYYRQSSDLTGT
+284 NVDYYRQDRALTGT
-298 IIANDDL
+298 IIANEAL
-305 KLDEDRARGFTKLYH
+305 GLGEEQTRGFTKLYH

-370 TRHGYRFAGWDKLG
+370 TRHGYRFAGWDKLDENG
-384 EDGKGDGKADNP
+384 EGDGKADA
-396 LPTTVPA
+396 LSTTVPA

-421 VYWLKKP
+421 VYWLKNAAGTEYDYMGSQKRSAVAGEVVSGDASWLTADSYICGLTEDDGHTHNEGCKP
-428 ESNSKLTAECTAEDM
+428 ELFRH
-443 TYITSVTVD
+443 SVYE
-452 AKAGDIVNPRNDPDH
+452 KADGDVTI
-467 MGIYSPK
+467 
-474 LEESTYICDNRDHMA
+474 E
-489 DPNKHTDACK
+489 
-499 LGSTLRHYVYDGTQM
+499 
-514 QVEVQGDGSTVI
+514 GDGST
-526 NTVYSRREYTLR
+526 TVNIYYTRKSYTLR
-538 FYYGCAS
+538 FYYGHAW

-551 HYYVVGGST
+551 RYYVVGGST
-560 YNFGNKDEKTHPCP
+560 YNFGNKDEKGHPCP
-574 DVSDYNDM
+574 DADSYNDM
-582 TLLERVKSVWGEVQV
+582 TLLEKVKGEWGEVQV

-610 HRAAYKL
+610 HKAAYTL

-627 SSQRKYYYLE
+627 SNQHKYYYLE

-647 DLWPSEVFD
+647 NLWPSEVF
-656 NVPLTDAEKVK
+656 NKVPLTDAEKEK
-667 HTSNGGS
+667 HTLNGGS
-674 SHLDNDGWGNYAYFA
+674 DHLKDDGWGNYAYFA

-744 ANVKWSIPRQWIY
+744 ANVRWSIPRQWIY
-757 KLYVEVLPGHEEDA
+757 KLYVEVLPGHENDE
-771 GVVPRTVDGV
+771 GVAARTVDGV
-781 PRYYMLYDTV
+781 TRYYMLYNTV
-791 FANDDNTTIGHQT
+791 FANDDNKDIEHQT

-819 GSEPETNEPLA
+819 GSEREPNGTLA

-849 TAQNYDEIIQYNDVL
+849 TAHNYDEINTYDNIP
-864 YQADLD
+864 YQDSLD
-870 RRMYDLL
+870 DWMNILL
-877 LMPYPKPLEKY
+877 LMPYPKPLEEH
-888 AYELGGWY
+888 AYKLGGWY

-940 REYQAKGD
+940 RAYQSTGNEAL
-948 DAQVHYYTQVVDH
+948 VHYTRVVDH

-969 DPTDPSG
+969 DPIDPSG

-1025 LKETADAEWKAL
+1025 LKETANAEWKAL
-1037 LGHASLFSPEDGK
+1037 LDDASLFSPEDGK

-1067 AGEGGGYHQQI
+1067 AGEGGGYHRQI

-1093 FYPKAGDPYNQL
+1093 FYPKAGDPYNQM
-1105 YSGFNTGHYPTLASH
+1105 YSGFNSGYYPTLASH
-1120 SITMEEDTPSN
+1120 SITMGEEPN
-1131 PTVNVF
+1131 VAAPTVNVF

-1147 SYKVEYRYHDTGEL
+1147 SYKVEYRYHDTNEL
-1161 IESESTGTGSVEKET
+1161 IKSDATGGTGVVEKET
-1176 SKAVVTERF
+1176 PKAVVTERF
-1185 AVVKDCV
+1185 AVVKDYV

-1197 KRLVLAVVRGE
+1197 KRLVLAVVE
-1208 DGTYVGSP
+1208 DGKGGYVGSP
-1216 DNVVTFYYT
+1216 DNLVTFYYT

-1245 TDVPQS
+1245 TDEPS
-1251 EGSGTYSNYTESTVY
+1251 LRTDGTYANYTESTVY
-1266 TEGIGQISATISI
+1266 TEGIGQIGATLSI
-1279 TPQKFSGFTMRDTA
+1279 TPQEFSGFTMRDTA
-1293 VVRWGNSSNT
+1293 SVRWGDSSDT
-1303 VPVNAGAFSLTV
+1303 VQVNAGAFSLTV

-1342 NPHTTR
+1342 APHSTQPGDVLHAPVNGT
-1348 PEDELAASKTSSG
+1348 G
-1361 KYGAVVSEKAAT
+1361 KYGAVVTAAAES
-1373 IEGYNCVSNLSQ
+1373 IGGYHCVSTVSQ
-1385 SIVLRPDNSQ
+1385 SIVLRPDDRQ

-1416 GGGTL
+1416 NGGTL
-1421 NNTLEVVEG
+1421 DNTLEVVEG
-1430 KNSFKG
+1430 NNAFRGSVP
-1436 ATPAA
+1436 TA
-1441 KSGYTFDG
+1441 KSGYTFVG
-1449 WYQNAECTIPVRE
+1449 WYQDAACTIPVGE
-1462 KGTMDDATGKLTPKR
+1462 KGTVDDATGKLKPER

-1502 TREAT
+1502 TREAR
-1507 EDESNGVGTYVY
+1507 EDESNGDGTYVY
-1519 RLTSEDNPAYVVEV
+1519 RLTSKDNPAYVVEV
-1533 TVAKGGSTTVYDLPC
+1533 TVPAGGSTTVYDLPC
-1548 GSYKVEQVNSWSW
+1548 GSYKVEQVKSWSW
-1561 RYADGAQT
+1561 RYSDGAQT
-1569 VEIQQDKPKT
+1569 VTVEDGKTET
-1579 VTFDGAAV
+1579 VTFDRAAV

>member
-108 LEGGSAAVRCA
+108 LEGGNAAVRCA
-119 VGGESASDAV
+119 VGGESVSDAV

-140 SADLNRQKD
+140 SADLNRQK
-149 ELAQGM
+149 EALAQGM
-155 SAAAAPRRTQ
+155 SAAAAPRRTP
-165 RRSLR
+165 RRVSR

-182 YLDAVTG
+182 YLDAVTS
-189 LPIYTGFSATING
+189 LPIYTGFSATIDG

-207 QTVLSPTYLGYAPYW
+207 QKVLSPTYLGYAPYW
-222 NPGDPDTTDPG
+222 NPADPATTDPG
-233 AATESAQSLT
+233 AATVSAQSLA

-248 DYTGETYTVNVYYK
+248 GYTEATYTVNVYYK

-305 KLDEDRARGFTKLYH
+305 KLDGEQARGFTKLYH

-370 TRHGYRFAGWDKLG
+370 TRHGYRFADWDKLNENG
-384 EDGKGDGKADNP
+384 VGDGKAET
-396 LPTTVPA
+396 LPSTVPA

-428 ESNSKLTAECTAEDM
+428 ESNSKPTADCTAEDM
-443 TYITSVTVD
+443 TYIANVTVD
-452 AKAGDIVNPRNDPDH
+452 AKAGDIVNPRSDPNH

-489 DPNKHTDACK
+489 DPTKHTAACK
-499 LGSTLRHYVYDGTQM
+499 LGSTLRHYVYDNTQM

-538 FYYGCAS
+538 FYYGHAW
-545 NDSGTP
+545 NDNGTP

-597 PDGEDMSSLISEE
+597 PEGADMSSLISEE

-701 DHSNSTIKCYYPL
+701 DNSNSTIKCYYPL

-744 ANVKWSIPRQWIY
+744 ANVSWSIPIAWHYELYLPTLDNKETEGSVQENGVYYTRY
-757 KLYVEVLPGHEEDA
+757 KTVE
-771 GVVPRTVDGV
+771 
-781 PRYYMLYDTV
+781 
-791 FANDDNTTIGHQT
+791 ANDNNYDIGQQT
-804 DPPLPGFTCMRDKTG
+804 CPPLPGFTAPASKDGTKIVHAEGM
-819 GSEPETNEPLA
+819 S
-830 DGRESYTA
+830 DGRPSI
-838 NFYYNRNSYTL
+838 
-849 TAQNYDEIIQYNDVL
+849 TAQYYYTRNEYKLTLQNHNQIETETVPYGD
-864 YQADLD
+864 DLD
-870 RRMYDLL
+870 GRVDSTRVQ
-877 LMPYPKPLEKY
+877 YPDTLERD
-888 AYELGGWY
+888 AYTFSGWY
-896 TSPGCFPGSE
+896 TSSGHYGGSE

-913 PAHNVA
+913 PANNVA

-940 REYQAKGD
+940 RAYQDKGNE
-948 DAQVHYYTQVVDH
+948 ALVYHTQVVDH

-995 TPTDTAVKEDLLVYA
+995 TPTDTAVKENLLVYA

-1025 LKETADAEWKAL
+1025 LKETADEEWKAL
-1037 LGHASLFSPEDGK
+1037 LDHASLFSPEDGK

-1067 AGEGGGYHQQI
+1067 AGEGGGYHRQI

-1105 YSGFNTGHYPTLASH
+1105 YSGFNSGYYPTLASH

-1137 TFYYVHAATV
+1137 TFYYVHAAKV

-1161 IESESTGTGSVEKET
+1161 IESTTADGTGFVKKET

-1185 AVVKDCV
+1185 AVVKDYV

-1197 KRLVLAVVRGE
+1197 KRLVLAVVE
-1208 DGTYVGSP
+1208 DGKGGYVGSP

-1225 KNIENAYYAIH
+1225 KNIENAYYAVH

-1245 TDVPQS
+1245 TDELSLKQD
-1251 EGSGTYSNYTESTVY
+1251 GTYANYTESTVY
-1266 TEGIGQISATISI
+1266 TEGIGQIGATISI
-1279 TPQKFSGFTMRDTA
+1279 TPQEFGGFTMRSTASVRCGGSSDT
-1293 VVRWGNSSNT
+1293 VQ
-1303 VPVNAGAFSLTV
+1303 VNDAGAFSLTV

-1342 NPHTTR
+1342 NPHSTQ
-1348 PEDELAASKTSSG
+1348 PGDELADSKTGNG
-1361 KYGAVVSEKAAT
+1361 KYGAVVTAT
-1373 IEGYNCVSNLSQ
+1373 AESIDGYHCVSNLSQ

-1430 KNSFKG
+1430 KNSFEG
-1436 ATPAA
+1436 AMPTA

-1449 WYQNAECTIPVRE
+1449 WYQNAECTIPVGE
-1462 KGTMDDATGKLTPKR
+1462 KGTVDATGKLTPER
-1477 SELLPAPQTNVF
+1477 SKLLPAPQTNVF
-1489 YARFKAVYGNVTI
+1489 YARFKAVYGSVTI
-1502 TREAT
+1502 ERKAT
-1507 EDESNGVGTYVY
+1507 EDESNGDGTYVY
-1519 RLTSEDNPAYVVEV
+1519 RLTSKDNPAYVVEV
-1533 TVAKGGSTTVYDLPC
+1533 TVPKGGSTTVHDLPC
-1548 GSYKVEQVNSWSW
+1548 GDYTVEQVNSWSW
-1561 RYADGAQT
+1561 RYSDREQT
-1569 VEIQQDKPKT
+1569 VEIEKDKTKT

-1587 KEKWLTGS
+1587 KKKWLTGS
-1595 SDAVV
+1595 SAAVV
-1600 NRREA
+1600 NRKGD

>member
-119 VGGESASDAV
+119 VGDESVSDAV

-140 SADLNRQKD
+140 SAALNRQRD
-149 ELAQGM
+149 ELTQGM

-182 YLDAVTG
+182 YLDAVTS

-207 QTVLSPTYLGYAPYW
+207 QKVLSPTYLGYAPYW
-222 NPGDPDTTDPG
+222 NPDDPDTTDPG
-233 AATESAQSLT
+233 TAKESAQSLA

-284 NVDYYRQSSDLTGT
+284 NVDYYRQGSDLTGT

-370 TRHGYRFAGWDKLG
+370 TRHGYRFVGWDKLG
-384 EDGKGDGKADNP
+384 EDGKGDGKAEAA

-421 VYWLKKP
+421 VYWLKNAEGTEYDYMGSQKRSAVAGEVVSGDASWLTADSYICGLTEDGGHIHNEGCKP
-428 ESNSKLTAECTAEDM
+428 ELFRHSQYEKADEN
-443 TYITSVTVD
+443 VT
-452 AKAGDIVNPRNDPDH
+452 I
-467 MGIYSPK
+467 
-474 LEESTYICDNRDHMA
+474 E
-489 DPNKHTDACK
+489 
-499 LGSTLRHYVYDGTQM
+499 
-514 QVEVQGDGSTVI
+514 GDGST
-526 NTVYSRREYTLR
+526 TVNIYYTRKSYTLR

-551 HYYVVGGST
+551 RYYVVGGST
-560 YNFGNKDEKTHPCP
+560 YNFGNIAHQCP

-582 TLLERVKSVWGEVQV
+582 TLLERVKGEWGEVQV

-610 HRAAYKL
+610 HRAAYTL

-627 SSQRKYYYLE
+627 SNQHKYYYLE

-647 DLWPSEVFD
+647 DLWPSEVF
-656 NVPLTDAEKVK
+656 NKVPLTDAEKAT

-674 SHLDNDGWGNYAYFA
+674 GHLDNDGWGNYAYFA

-701 DHSNSTIKCYYPL
+701 DNSNSTIKCYYPL

-729 GDHSQVSFLAFFDNG
+729 GDSDRVSFLAFFDNG
-744 ANVKWSIPRQWIY
+744 ANVRWSIPRQWIY
-757 KLYVEVLPGHEEDA
+757 KLYVEVLPGHEEDE
-771 GVVPRTVDGV
+771 GVAARTVDGV
-781 PRYYMLYDTV
+781 ERYYMLYDTV
-791 FANDDNTTIGHQT
+791 FANDDNKDIKHQT
-804 DPPLPGFTCMRDKTG
+804 DPPLPGFTCMRDKDG
-819 GSEPETNEPLA
+819 GSEPKTNEPLA

-838 NFYYNRNSYTL
+838 NFYYNRNRYTL

-870 RRMYDLL
+870 RKMYDLL

-888 AYELGGWY
+888 AYKLGGWY

-913 PAHNVA
+913 PEHDIS
-919 LYAGWKPVQRTVK
+919 LYAKWEPVTYTVRLFK
-932 MFLSLADM
+932 NRKDM
-940 REYQAKGD
+940 ETYQTTGNEAL
-948 DAQVHYYTQVVDH
+948 VYHTQVVDH

-969 DPTDPSG
+969 DPIDPSG

-995 TPTDTAVKEDLLVYA
+995 TTTDTAVKENLLVYA

-1037 LGHASLFSPEDGK
+1037 LDEASLYSPEDGK

-1067 AGEGGGYHQQI
+1067 AGEGGGYHRQI

-1105 YSGFNTGHYPTLASH
+1105 YSGFNSGYYPTLASH
-1120 SITMEEDTPSN
+1120 SITMGEEPN
-1131 PTVNVF
+1131 VAAPTVNVF

-1147 SYKVEYRYHDTGEL
+1147 SYTVEYRYHGTGEL
-1161 IESESTGTGSVEKET
+1161 IKSESTGTGSVAKST

-1185 AVVKDCV
+1185 AVVKDYV

-1197 KRLVLAVVRGE
+1197 KRLVLAVVE
-1208 DGTYVGSP
+1208 DGNGGYMGSP

-1225 KNIENAYYAIH
+1225 KNTKNTYYAIH

-1245 TDVPQS
+1245 TDELSLKQD
-1251 EGSGTYSNYTESTVY
+1251 GTYANYTESNVY
-1266 TEGIGQISATISI
+1266 TEGISEIGATLSI
-1279 TPQKFSGFTMRDTA
+1279 TPQKFSGFTMRNTA
-1293 VVRWGNSSNT
+1293 VVRWGTDDANRREDTLENGT
-1303 VPVNAGAFSLTV
+1303 FTFKVRD
-1315 QKEGT
+1315 EGT

-1331 NYVVRYLRYGS
+1331 SYVVRYLRYGS
-1342 NPHTTR
+1342 DPHSTQPGDVLHEPVSGT
-1348 PEDELAASKTSSG
+1348 G
-1361 KYGAVVSEKAAT
+1361 KYGAVVTAAAES
-1373 IEGYNCVSNLSQ
+1373 IDGYNCVSNLSQ

-1441 KSGYTFDG
+1441 KSGYTFVG
-1449 WYQNAECTIPVRE
+1449 WYQDAACTIPVGE
-1462 KGTMDDATGKLTPKR
+1462 KGTVDDATGQLTPER

-1502 TREAT
+1502 TREAK

-1519 RLTSEDNPAYVVEV
+1519 RLTSKDNPAYVVEV
-1533 TVAKGGSTTVYDLPC
+1533 TVPKGGSTTVYDLPC
-1548 GSYKVEQVNSWSW
+1548 GDYTVEQVNSWSW
-1561 RYADGAQT
+1561 RYSDREQT
-1569 VEIQQDKPKT
+1569 VEIEKDKTKT
-1579 VTFDGAAV
+1579 VKFDGAAV

-1600 NRREA
+1600 NRKGD

>member
-53 TQVTLPQS
+53 AQVTLPQS

-68 ASETGDTDYQ
+68 ASETGGADYQ
-78 WQIQLDGD
+78 WQIQLDGA
-86 WVNIYDATAAT
+86 WVSIYDATAAS

-108 LEGGSAAVRCA
+108 LEKGSAMVRCA
-119 VGGESASDAV
+119 VGGESASDPV
-129 RVTVSYDVEAD
+129 KVTVAYDVEAD
-140 SADLNRQKD
+140 AAALNRQRD
-149 ELAQGM
+149 ELTQETSA
-155 SAAAAPRRTQ
+155 AAAAPRRTP
-165 RRSLR
+165 RRASR
-170 SGAPEYINITVN
+170 SSAPEYINVTVN
-182 YLDAVTG
+182 YLDAVTR
-189 LPIYTGFSATING
+189 LPIYTGFSATIKSG
-202 GKPYS
+202 EPYS
-207 QTVLSPTYLGYAPYW
+207 QKVLSPTYLGYAPYW
-222 NPGDPDTTDPG
+222 NPDDPDTADPG
-233 AATESAQSLT
+233 AATESAQSLA

-262 AIAVPYA
+262 AIAVSYA
-269 VRYYFQNIHDDMYTE
+269 VRYYFQNIHDDMYSE
-284 NVDYYRQSSDLTGT
+284 NVDLYGRGSALTGT
-298 IIANDDL
+298 IIANEAL
-305 KLDEDRARGFTKLYH
+305 GLDEEQTRGFTKLYH

-370 TRHGYRFAGWDKLG
+370 TRHGYRFAGWDKLDENG
-384 EDGKGDGKADNP
+384 VGDGKADA
-396 LPTTVPA
+396 LPSTVPA

-421 VYWLKKP
+421 VYWLKNAAGTEYDYMGSQKRSAVAGEVVSGDASWLTADSYICGLTEDAGHTHNKGCKP
-428 ESNSKLTAECTAEDM
+428 ELFRH
-443 TYITSVTVD
+443 SVYE
-452 AKAGDIVNPRNDPDH
+452 KA
-467 MGIYSPK
+467 
-474 LEESTYICDNRDHMA
+474 
-489 DPNKHTDACK
+489 
-499 LGSTLRHYVYDGTQM
+499 DGNVTI
-514 QVEVQGDGSTVI
+514 EGDGST
-526 NTVYSRREYTLR
+526 TVNIYYTRKSYTLR
-538 FYYGCAS
+538 FYYGHAW

-551 HYYVVGGST
+551 RYYVVGGST
-560 YNFGNKDEKTHPCP
+560 YNFGNKDEKGHPCP
-574 DVSDYNDM
+574 EVRDYSDM
-582 TLLERVKSVWGEVQV
+582 TLLEKVKGEWGEVQV

-610 HRAAYKL
+610 HKAAYTL

-627 SSQRKYYYLE
+627 SNQHKYYYLE

-647 DLWPSEVFD
+647 ALWPSEVF
-656 NVPLTDAEKVK
+656 NKVPLTDAEKAT

-674 SHLDNDGWGNYAYFA
+674 GHLDNDGWGNYAYFA

-729 GDHSQVSFLAFFDNG
+729 GDPGRVSFLAFFDNG

-757 KLYVEVLPGHEEDA
+757 KLYVEVLPGHEEDE
-771 GVVPRTVDGV
+771 GVAAREVDGV
-781 PRYYMLYDTV
+781 KRYYMLYDTV
-791 FANDDNTTIGHQT
+791 FANDDNTTIKEQT
-804 DPPLPGFTCMRDKTG
+804 APPLPGFTCMRDKAG
-819 GSEPETNEPLA
+819 GSEPEPNGTLA

-838 NFYYNRNSYTL
+838 NFYYNRNSYKL
-849 TAQNYDEIIQYNDVL
+849 TAHNYDEIIPYNDVL

-877 LMPYPKPLEKY
+877 LMPYPKTLEDG
-888 AYELGGWY
+888 AYTLGGWY

-913 PAHNVA
+913 PEHDIS
-919 LYAGWKPVQRTVK
+919 LYAKWEPVTYTVRLFKNREAMETYQTTGDKTLVLYERTVNHG
-932 MFLSLADM
+932 LAL
-940 REYQAKGD
+940 E
-948 DAQVHYYTQVVDH
+948 
-961 GSTLGEIA
+961 EID
-969 DPTDPSG
+969 DPTDDWSG
-976 HEYTFGGW
+976 HGYSFNGW
-984 FYEKSGKKVAL
+984 FYLKNGKKTAF
-995 TPTDTAVKEDLLVYA
+995 TPEDTAVKDNLLVYA
-1010 EWSHLTAQPYLIHYV
+1010 DWGSHKAQPYLIHYV
-1025 LKETADAEWKAL
+1025 LKETADAEWRAL
-1037 LGHASLFSPEDGK
+1037 LDAASLYSPQDGK
-1050 AYTVTNG
+1050 AYTATSA

-1067 AGEGGGYHQQI
+1067 AGEGGGYHRQI
-1078 AADSRGYANQGSTRT
+1078 AADTRGYANQGTTRT
-1093 FYPKAGDPYNQL
+1093 FYPKAGDPYNQM
-1105 YSGFNTGHYPTLASH
+1105 YSGFNSGYYPTLASH
-1120 SITMEEDTPSN
+1120 SITMGEEPN
-1131 PTVNVF
+1131 VAAPTVNVF

-1161 IESESTGTGSVEKET
+1161 IASTTADGTGQVTKSTG
-1176 SKAVVTERF
+1176 KAVVTERF
-1185 AVVKDCV
+1185 AVVKDYV

-1197 KRLVLAVVRGE
+1197 KRLVLAVVE
-1208 DGTYVGSP
+1208 DGSGGYVGSP
-1216 DNVVTFYYT
+1216 DNLVTFYYT
-1225 KNIENAYYAIH
+1225 KDDKNAFCAVH
-1236 YMLQNVDAA
+1236 YMLQNIDAA
-1245 TDVPQS
+1245 SDEPSLQPD
-1251 EGSGTYSNYTESTVY
+1251 GTYANYTESTVY
-1266 TEGIGQISATISI
+1266 TEGIGQIGATISI
-1279 TPQKFSGFTMRDTA
+1279 TPQEFSGFTMRDTA
-1293 VVRWGNSSNT
+1293 SVRWGDSSAT
-1303 VPVNAGAFSLTV
+1303 AQVNAGAFSLTV

-1331 NYVVRYLRYGS
+1331 SYVVRYLRYGS
-1342 NPHTTR
+1342 DPHNPQPGDVLHAPVNGT
-1348 PEDELAASKTSSG
+1348 G
-1361 KYGAVVSEKAAT
+1361 KYGAVVTAAAES
-1373 IEGYNCVSNLSQ
+1373 IDGYHCVSTVSQ
-1385 SIVLRPDNSQ
+1385 SIVLRPDDKQ
-1395 NEIIF
+1395 NYIIF

-1416 GGGTL
+1416 NGGTL

-1430 KNSFKG
+1430 KNSFEG
-1436 ATPAA
+1436 TTPTA
-1441 KSGYTFDG
+1441 KSGYTFVG
-1449 WYQNAECTIPVRE
+1449 WYQDAECTIPVGE
-1462 KGTMDDATGKLTPKR
+1462 KGTVDDATGKLTPER

-1519 RLTSEDNPAYVVEV
+1519 RLTSKDNPAYVVEV
-1533 TVAKGGSTTVYDLPC
+1533 TVPAGGSTTVYDLPC
-1548 GSYKVEQVNSWSW
+1548 GEYTVEQVNSWSW

-1569 VEIQQDKPKT
+1569 VTVEDSQTKT
-1579 VTFDGAAV
+1579 VTFDRAAV

>member
-48 DGAKT
+48 DGAKA

-97 LTLTYAMVSPA
+97 LTLTYVMVSPA

-119 VGGESASDAV
+119 VGGESVSDAV

-140 SADLNRQKD
+140 SADLNRQK
-149 ELAQGM
+149 EALAQGM

-165 RRSLR
+165 RRSPR

-182 YLDAVTG
+182 YLDAVTS
-189 LPIYTGFSATING
+189 LPIYTGFSATIKG
-202 GKPYS
+202 GELYS

-222 NPGDPDTTDPG
+222 NPDDPDTTDPNT
-233 AATESAQSLT
+233 ATESAQSLA

-284 NVDYYRQSSDLTGT
+284 NVDYYRRGSALTGT

-305 KLDEDRARGFTKLYH
+305 KLDEEQARGFTKLYH

-370 TRHGYRFAGWDKLG
+370 TRHGYRFAGWDKLNENG
-384 EDGKGDGKADNP
+384 VGDGEAET

-403 ENASYIALWES
+403 ENASYVALWES

-428 ESNSKLTAECTAEDM
+428 ESNSKLTEDCTAEDM
-443 TYITSVTVD
+443 TYITNVTVD

-467 MGIYSPK
+467 TGIYSPK

-499 LGSTLRHYVYDGTQM
+499 LGSTLRHYVYDNTQM

-538 FYYGCAS
+538 FYYGHAW
-545 NDSGTP
+545 NDDSGTP

-729 GDHSQVSFLAFFDNG
+729 GDHDRVSFLAFFDNG
-744 ANVKWSIPRQWIY
+744 ANVKWSIPIAWHYELYLPTLDNKETEGSVQENGVYYTLY
-757 KLYVEVLPGHEEDA
+757 KTVE
-771 GVVPRTVDGV
+771 
-781 PRYYMLYDTV
+781 
-791 FANDDNTTIGHQT
+791 ANDNNEDIGQQT
-804 DPPLPGFTCMRDKTG
+804 CPPLPGFTAPASKDGTKIVHAEGM
-819 GSEPETNEPLA
+819 S
-830 DGRESYTA
+830 DGRPSI
-838 NFYYNRNSYTL
+838 
-849 TAQNYDEIIQYNDVL
+849 TAQYYYTRNEYKLTLQNHNQIETETVPYGD
-864 YQADLD
+864 DLD
-870 RRMYDLL
+870 GRVDSTRVQ
-877 LMPYPKPLEKY
+877 YPDTLERD
-888 AYELGGWY
+888 AYTFSGWY
-896 TSPGCFPGSE
+896 TSSGHYEGSE

-932 MFLSLADM
+932 MFRSLADM
-940 REYQAKGD
+940 REYQSTGNEALVD
-948 DAQVHYYTQVVDH
+948 DTRVVDH

-976 HEYTFGGW
+976 HGYTFGGW

-1025 LKETADAEWKAL
+1025 LKETADAEWKKL
-1037 LGHASLFSPEDGK
+1037 LDDASLYSPEDGK

-1057 SGESRTYIYY
+1057 SGESRTYIYS
-1067 AGEGGGYHQQI
+1067 GKDGGYHQQI

-1105 YSGFNTGHYPTLASH
+1105 YSGFNSGYYPTLASH

-1147 SYKVEYRYHDTGEL
+1147 SYKVQYRYHDTGKL
-1161 IESESTGTGSVEKET
+1161 IVSESTGTGSVEKET

-1185 AVVKDCV
+1185 AVVKDYV

-1197 KRLVLAVVRGE
+1197 KRLVLAVVE
-1208 DGTYVGSP
+1208 DGKGGYMGSP

-1225 KNIENAYYAIH
+1225 KNIENAYYAVH

-1245 TDVPQS
+1245 TDELSLKQD
-1251 EGSGTYSNYTESTVY
+1251 GTYANYTESTVY
-1266 TEGIGQISATISI
+1266 TEGIGQIGATLSI

-1293 VVRWGNSSNT
+1293 SVRWGDSSDT
-1303 VPVNAGAFSLTV
+1303 VQVNAGAFSLTV

-1320 ELYVFYTRNTQ
+1320 ELFVFYTRNTQ
-1331 NYVVRYLRYGS
+1331 NYTTYYLRYGADI
-1342 NPHTTR
+1342 NKLTAG
-1348 PEDELAASKTSSG
+1348 DELADSKTDSG
-1361 KYGAVVSEKAAT
+1361 KYGAVVTAT
-1373 IEGYNCVSNLSQ
+1373 AKSIEGYNCVSSASQ
-1385 SIVLRPDNSQ
+1385 SIVLRPDDKQ
-1395 NEIIF
+1395 NYIIF

-1421 NNTLEVVEG
+1421 NNTLEVVEE
-1430 KNSFKG
+1430 KNPFEG

-1449 WYQNAECTIPVRE
+1449 WYQNAECTIPVGE
-1462 KGTMDDATGKLTPKR
+1462 KGTMDATGKLTPKR

-1502 TREAT
+1502 ERKAM
-1507 EDESNGVGTYVY
+1507 EDESNGNGTYVY
-1519 RLTSEDNPAYVVEV
+1519 RLTSKDNPAYVVEV
-1533 TVAKGGSTTVYDLPC
+1533 TVPTGDSTTVYDLPC
-1548 GSYKVEQVNSWSW
+1548 GDYTVEQVDSWSW

-1569 VEIQQDKPKT
+1569 VTVENGKTKT
-1579 VTFDGAAV
+1579 VTFDRDAV

>member
-108 LEGGSAAVRCA
+108 LEKGSAMVRCA
-119 VGGESASDAV
+119 AGGESVSDAV
-129 RVTVSYDVEAD
+129 KVTVSYDVEAD
-140 SADLNRQKD
+140 SADLNRQRD
-149 ELAQGM
+149 ELTQETSA
-155 SAAAAPRRTQ
+155 AAAAPRRTP
-165 RRSLR
+165 RRASR
-170 SGAPEYINITVN
+170 SSAPEYINVTVN

-189 LPIYTGFSATING
+189 LPIYTGFSATIKSG
-202 GKPYS
+202 EPYS

-222 NPGDPDTTDPG
+222 NPADPATADPG
-233 AATESAQSLT
+233 AATESAQSLALT
-243 LSVGA
+243 VGA

-269 VRYYFQNIHDDMYTE
+269 VRYYFQNINDDMYTE
-284 NVDYYRQSSDLTGT
+284 NVDYYRQDRALTGT
-298 IIANDDL
+298 IIANEAL
-305 KLDEDRARGFTKLYH
+305 GLGEEQTRGFTKLYH

-370 TRHGYRFAGWDKLG
+370 TRHGYRFAGWDKLDENG
-384 EDGKGDGKADNP
+384 VGDGKADTP
-396 LPTTVPA
+396 PSTVPA
-403 ENASYIALWES
+403 ENASYIALWKS

-421 VYWLKKP
+421 VYWLKNAAGTEYDYMGSEKRSAVAGEVVSGDASWLTADSYICGLTEDAGHTHGEGCKP
-428 ESNSKLTAECTAEDM
+428 ELFRH
-443 TYITSVTVD
+443 SVYE
-452 AKAGDIVNPRNDPDH
+452 KA
-467 MGIYSPK
+467 
-474 LEESTYICDNRDHMA
+474 
-489 DPNKHTDACK
+489 
-499 LGSTLRHYVYDGTQM
+499 DGNVTI
-514 QVEVQGDGSTVI
+514 EGDGST
-526 NTVYSRREYTLR
+526 TVNIYYTRKSYTLR
-538 FYYGCAS
+538 FYYGHAW

-551 HYYVVGGST
+551 RYYVVGGST
-560 YNFGNKDEKTHPCP
+560 YNFGNKDEKGHPCP
-574 DVSDYNDM
+574 DADSYNDM
-582 TLLERVKSVWGEVQV
+582 TLLEKVKGEWGEVQV
-597 PDGEDMSSLISEE
+597 PAGEDMSSLISEE
-610 HRAAYKL
+610 HRAAYTL

-627 SSQRKYYYLE
+627 SNQHKYYYLE

-647 DLWPSEVFD
+647 DLWPSEVF
-656 NVPLTDAEKVK
+656 NKVPLTDAEKEK

-674 SHLDNDGWGNYAYFA
+674 DHLDNDGWGNYAYFA

-729 GDHSQVSFLAFFDNG
+729 GDSDRVSFLAFFDNG
-744 ANVKWSIPRQWIY
+744 ANVRWSIPRQWIY
-757 KLYVEVLPGHEEDA
+757 KLYVEVLPGHEKDE
-771 GVVPRTVDGV
+771 GVAARTVDGV
-781 PRYYMLYDTV
+781 TRYYMLYDTV
-791 FANDDNTTIGHQT
+791 FANDDNKDIEHQT
-804 DPPLPGFTCMRDKTG
+804 DPPLPGFTCMRNKTG
-819 GSEPETNEPLA
+819 GSERETNEPLA

-849 TAQNYDEIIQYNDVL
+849 TAHNYDQIIPYNDVL
-864 YQADLD
+864 YQDDLD

-877 LMPYPKPLEKY
+877 LMPYPETLEKG
-888 AYELGGWY
+888 AYTQGGWY

-906 YVPGSTM
+906 YVSGSTM
-913 PAHNVA
+913 PEHDIS
-919 LYAGWKPVQRTVK
+919 LYAKWEPKTYTVRLFKNREAMETYQTTGDEELVLWKRTVNHG
-932 MFLSLADM
+932 LVLD
-940 REYQAKGD
+940 EID
-948 DAQVHYYTQVVDH
+948 DPID
-961 GSTLGEIA
+961 
-969 DPTDPSG
+969 DWSG
-976 HEYTFGGW
+976 HGYSFNGW
-984 FYEKSGKKVAL
+984 FYLKNGKKTAF
-995 TPTDTAVKEDLLVYA
+995 TPADTAVKDDLLVYA
-1010 EWSHLTAQPYLIHYV
+1010 DWGSHKAQPYLIHYV

-1037 LGHASLFSPEDGK
+1037 LDDASLFSPEDGK

-1067 AGEGGGYHQQI
+1067 AGEGGGYHRQI

-1093 FYPKAGDPYNQL
+1093 FYPKAGDPYNQM
-1105 YSGFNTGHYPTLASH
+1105 YSGFNSGYYPTLASH

-1137 TFYYVHAATV
+1137 TFYYVRAATV

-1161 IESESTGTGSVEKET
+1161 IKSESTGTGFVEKET

-1197 KRLVLAVVRGE
+1197 KRLVLAVVE
-1208 DGTYVGSP
+1208 DGSGGYVGSP

-1225 KNIENAYYAIH
+1225 KNIENAYYAVH
-1236 YMLQNVDAA
+1236 YMLQNVDAV
-1245 TDVPQS
+1245 TDEPSLQPD
-1251 EGSGTYSNYTESTVY
+1251 GTYANYTESTVY
-1266 TEGIGQISATISI
+1266 TEGIGVIGAPLSI
-1279 TPQKFSGFTMRDTA
+1279 TPQEFSGFTMRSTA
-1293 VVRWGNSSNT
+1293 SVRCGGSSGT
-1303 VPVNAGAFSLTV
+1303 VQVNDAGAFSLTV

-1342 NPHTTR
+1342 DPHTTR
-1348 PEDELAASKTSSG
+1348 PEDELAASKTGNG
-1361 KYGAVVSEKAAT
+1361 KYGAVVTAAAES
-1373 IEGYNCVSNLSQ
+1373 IDGYHCVSTVSQ

-1406 YTVEYRVWAY
+1406 YTVEYRVWSY

-1421 NNTLEVVEG
+1421 NNTLEVVVE
-1430 KNSFKG
+1430 KNPFKG

-1449 WYQNAECTIPVRE
+1449 WYQNAECTIPVGE
-1462 KGTMDDATGKLTPKR
+1462 KGTVDDATGKLTPER
-1477 SELLPAPQTNVF
+1477 SKLLPAPQTNVF

-1502 TREAT
+1502 TREAR

-1533 TVAKGGSTTVYDLPC
+1533 TVPKGGSTTVYDLPC
-1548 GSYKVEQVNSWSW
+1548 GSYTVEQVDSWSW

-1569 VEIQQDKPKT
+1569 VTVEDSQTKT
-1579 VTFDGAAV
+1579 VTFDRAAV

>member
-53 TQVTLPQS
+53 AQVTLPQS
-61 GRVTLEA
+61 GRVTMEA
-68 ASETGDTDYQ
+68 ASETGETDYQ

-86 WVNIYDATAAT
+86 WVNIYDATAAS

-108 LEGGSAAVRCA
+108 LEKGSAMVRCA
-119 VGGESASDAV
+119 VGGESVSDPV
-129 RVTVSYDVEAD
+129 KVTVSYDVEAD
-140 SADLNRQKD
+140 AAALNRQRD
-149 ELAQGM
+149 ELTQET
-155 SAAAAPRRTQ
+155 SAAAAPRRTP
-165 RRSLR
+165 RRVSR
-170 SGAPEYINITVN
+170 SSAPEYINVTVN
-182 YLDAVTG
+182 YLDAVTR
-189 LPIYTGFSATING
+189 LPIYTGFSATIKS

-222 NPGDPDTTDPG
+222 NPDDPATTDPG
-233 AATESAQSLT
+233 AATVSAQSLD
-243 LSVGA
+243 LSVGE
-248 DYTGETYTVNVYYK
+248 DYTEGTYTVNVYYK
-262 AIAVPYA
+262 AIAVSYA
-269 VRYYFQNIHDDMYTE
+269 VRYYFQNIHDDMYSE
-284 NVDYYRQSSDLTGT
+284 NVDYYRRGSALTGT

-305 KLDEDRARGFTKLYH
+305 KLDEVQARGFTKLYH

-370 TRHGYRFAGWDKLG
+370 TRHGYSFAGWDKLDENG
-384 EDGKGDGKADNP
+384 VGDGKTDE

-421 VYWLKKP
+421 VYWLKNAAGTEYDYMGSQKRSAVAGEVVSGDASWLTADSYICGLTEDAGHTHGEGCKP
-428 ESNSKLTAECTAEDM
+428 ELFRH
-443 TYITSVTVD
+443 SVYE
-452 AKAGDIVNPRNDPDH
+452 KA
-467 MGIYSPK
+467 
-474 LEESTYICDNRDHMA
+474 
-489 DPNKHTDACK
+489 
-499 LGSTLRHYVYDGTQM
+499 DGNVTIK
-514 QVEVQGDGSTVI
+514 GDGST
-526 NTVYSRREYTLR
+526 TVNLYYTRKSYTLR
-538 FYYGCAS
+538 FYYGHAW
-545 NDSGTP
+545 NDKGTP
-551 HYYVVGGST
+551 RYYVVGGST
-560 YNFGNKDEKTHPCP
+560 YNFGNKDEKSHPCP
-574 DVSDYNDM
+574 DASSYSDM
-582 TLLERVKSVWGEVQV
+582 TLLEKVKGEWGEVQV

-610 HRAAYKL
+610 HKAAYTL

-627 SSQRKYYYLE
+627 NNQHKYYYLE

-647 DLWPSEVFD
+647 DLWPSEVF
-656 NVPLTDAEKVK
+656 NKVPLTDAEKAT

-701 DHSNSTIKCYYPL
+701 DNSNSTIKCYYPL

-729 GDHSQVSFLAFFDNG
+729 GDPARVSFLAFFDNG

-757 KLYVEVLPGHEEDA
+757 KLYVEVLPGHETDE
-771 GVVPRTVDGV
+771 GVAARTVDGV
-781 PRYYMLYDTV
+781 TRYYMLYNTV
-791 FANDDNTTIGHQT
+791 FANDDNTTIEHQT
-804 DPPLPGFTCMRDKTG
+804 DPPLPGFTCMRDKAG
-819 GSEPETNEPLA
+819 GSLREENETLA

-849 TAQNYDEIIQYNDVL
+849 TAQNYDEIYTYDNIP
-864 YQADLD
+864 YQDSLD
-870 RRMYDLL
+870 DWMNILL
-877 LMPYPKPLEKY
+877 LMPYPKTLEEH
-888 AYELGGWY
+888 AYKPGGWY

-906 YVPGSTM
+906 YVSGSTM
-913 PAHNVA
+913 PEHDIS
-919 LYAGWKPVQRTVK
+919 LYAKWEPVTYTVRLFKNREAMETYQRTGDKTLV
-932 MFLSLADM
+932 LYERTVNHGLAMD
-940 REYQAKGD
+940 
-948 DAQVHYYTQVVDH
+948 
-961 GSTLGEIA
+961 EID
-969 DPTDPSG
+969 DPTDDWSG
-976 HEYTFGGW
+976 HGYSFNGW
-984 FYEKSGKKVAL
+984 FYLKNGKKTAF
-995 TPTDTAVKEDLLVYA
+995 TPADTAVKEDLLVYA
-1010 EWSHLTAQPYLIHYV
+1010 DWGSHKAQPYLIHYV
-1025 LKETADAEWKAL
+1025 LKETADEEWRAL
-1037 LGHASLFSPEDGK
+1037 LDDASLFSPEDGK

-1067 AGEGGGYHQQI
+1067 AGEDGGYHRQI
-1078 AADSRGYANQGSTRT
+1078 AGDTRGYANQGSTRT

-1105 YSGFNTGHYPTLASH
+1105 YSDFNSGYYPTLASH
-1120 SITMEEDTPSN
+1120 SITMGEEPN
-1131 PTVNVF
+1131 VAAPTVNVF
-1137 TFYYVHAATV
+1137 TFYYVHAAEV
-1147 SYKVEYRYHDTGEL
+1147 SYKVEYRYHGTGEL
-1161 IESESTGTGSVEKET
+1161 IESESTGTGSVAKST

-1185 AVVKDCV
+1185 AVVKDYV

-1197 KRLVLAVVRGE
+1197 KRLVLAVVE
-1208 DGTYVGSP
+1208 DGNGGYVGSP

-1225 KNIENAYYAIH
+1225 KDDKNAFCAVH
-1236 YMLQNVDAA
+1236 YMLQNIDAA
-1245 TDVPQS
+1245 SDEPS
-1251 EGSGTYSNYTESTVY
+1251 LRPDGTYANYTESTVH
-1266 TEGIGQISATISI
+1266 TEGIGEIGAYINV

-1293 VVRWGNSSNT
+1293 VVRWGTNDANRREDT
-1303 VPVNAGAFSLTV
+1303 LENGTFTFKVRD
-1315 QKEGT
+1315 EGT
-1320 ELYVFYTRNTQ
+1320 ELFVFYTRNTQ
-1331 NYVVRYLRYGS
+1331 SYVVRYLRYGS
-1342 NPHTTR
+1342 DPHSTQQG
-1348 PEDELAASKTSSG
+1348 DVLHADASGTG
-1361 KYGAVVSEKAAT
+1361 KYGAVVTAAAES
-1373 IEGYNCVSNLSQ
+1373 IDGYHCVSTVSQ
-1385 SIVLRPDNSQ
+1385 SIVLRPDDRQ

-1416 GGGTL
+1416 NGGTL
-1421 NNTLEVVEG
+1421 DNTLEVVVG
-1430 KNSFKG
+1430 GNNAFRGSVP
-1436 ATPAA
+1436 TA

-1449 WYQNAECTIPVRE
+1449 WYQDAECTIPVRE
-1462 KGTMDDATGKLTPKR
+1462 KGTVDDATGKLTPER

-1502 TREAT
+1502 ERKAT

-1519 RLTSEDNPAYVVEV
+1519 RLTSKDNPAYVVEV
-1533 TVAKGGSTTVYDLPC
+1533 TVPKGGSTTVYDLPC
-1548 GSYKVEQVNSWSW
+1548 GDYTVEQVNSWSW

-1569 VEIQQDKPKT
+1569 VTVKESQTET
-1579 VTFDGAAV
+1579 VTFDRAAV

>member
-1 MKKCTNNRTMSFR
+1 M
-14 RLLSL
+14 
-19 LLGLVLFMELLPGGL
+19 
-34 TVVGDASDAVTVTV
+34 
-48 DGAKT
+48 
-53 TQVTLPQS
+53 
-61 GRVTLEA
+61 
-68 ASETGDTDYQ
+68 
-78 WQIQLDGD
+78 
-86 WVNIYDATAAT
+86 
-97 LTLTYAMVSPA
+97 
-108 LEGGSAAVRCA
+108 
-119 VGGESASDAV
+119 
-129 RVTVSYDVEAD
+129 
-140 SADLNRQKD
+140 
-149 ELAQGM
+149 
-155 SAAAAPRRTQ
+155 
-165 RRSLR
+165 
-170 SGAPEYINITVN
+170 
-182 YLDAVTG
+182 
-189 LPIYTGFSATING
+189 
-202 GKPYS
+202 
-207 QTVLSPTYLGYAPYW
+207 
-222 NPGDPDTTDPG
+222 
-233 AATESAQSLT
+233 
-243 LSVGA
+243 
-248 DYTGETYTVNVYYK
+248 
-262 AIAVPYA
+262 
-269 VRYYFQNIHDDMYTE
+269 
-284 NVDYYRQSSDLTGT
+284 
-298 IIANDDL
+298 
-305 KLDEDRARGFTKLYH
+305 
-320 YPEAVAADGSTVFE
+320 FE

-359 RYGTPFVATTP
+359 RYGTPFVATVP
-370 TRHGYRFAGWDKLG
+370 TRHGYRFAGWDKLD
-384 EDGKGDGKADNP
+384 ENGKGDGKADA
-396 LPTTVPA
+396 LSSTVPA

-421 VYWLKKP
+421 VYWLKNAAGTEYDYMGSQKRPAVAGEVVSGDASWLKADSNICGLTEDAGHTHGEGCKP
-428 ESNSKLTAECTAEDM
+428 ELFRH
-443 TYITSVTVD
+443 SVYE
-452 AKAGDIVNPRNDPDH
+452 K
-467 MGIYSPK
+467 
-474 LEESTYICDNRDHMA
+474 
-489 DPNKHTDACK
+489 TDENVTIK
-499 LGSTLRHYVYDGTQM
+499 
-514 QVEVQGDGSTVI
+514 GDGST
-526 NTVYSRREYTLR
+526 TVNIYYTRKSYTLR
-538 FYYGCAS
+538 FYYGHAW

-551 HYYVVGGST
+551 RYYVVGGST
-560 YNFGNKDEKTHPCP
+560 YNFGNKDEKSHPCP
-574 DVSDYNDM
+574 DASSYSDM
-582 TLLERVKSVWGEVQV
+582 TLLERVKGVWGEVQV

-610 HRAAYKL
+610 HKAAYTL

-627 SSQRKYYYLE
+627 SNQHKYYYLE

-647 DLWPSEVFD
+647 NLWPSEVF
-656 NVPLTDAEKVK
+656 NKVPLTDAEKAT

-701 DHSNSTIKCYYPL
+701 DNSNSTIKCYYPL

-729 GDHSQVSFLAFFDNG
+729 GDSDRVSFLAFFDNG

-757 KLYVEVLPGHEEDA
+757 KLYVEVLPGHETDE
-771 GVVPRTVDGV
+771 GVAARTVDGV
-781 PRYYMLYDTV
+781 TRYYMLYDTV
-791 FANDDNTTIGHQT
+791 FANDDNTTIEHQT
-804 DPPLPGFTCMRDKTG
+804 DPPLPGFTCMRDKVG
-819 GSEPETNEPLA
+819 GSKPETNEPLA

-838 NFYYNRNSYTL
+838 NFYYNRNRYTL

-913 PAHNVA
+913 PEHDIS
-919 LYAGWKPVQRTVK
+919 LYAKWEPVTYTVRLFK
-932 MFLSLADM
+932 N
-940 REYQAKGD
+940 REAMETYQTTGNEAL
-948 DAQVHYYTQVVDH
+948 VHYTQVVNH

-969 DPTDPSG
+969 DPIDPSG

-1025 LKETADAEWKAL
+1025 LKETADPEWRAL
-1037 LGHASLFSPEDGK
+1037 LDEASLFSPEDGK
-1050 AYTVTNG
+1050 AYTVTSA

-1067 AGEGGGYHQQI
+1067 AGKDGGYHRQI

-1137 TFYYVHAATV
+1137 TFYYVHAAKV

-1161 IESESTGTGSVEKET
+1161 IESESTGTGFVEKET

-1185 AVVKDCV
+1185 AVVKDYV

-1197 KRLVLAVVRGE
+1197 KRLVLAVVE
-1208 DGTYVGSP
+1208 DGNGGYMGSP

-1225 KNIENAYYAIH
+1225 KNIENAYYAVH

-1245 TDVPQS
+1245 TDEPS
-1251 EGSGTYSNYTESTVY
+1251 LRTDGTYANYTESTVY
-1266 TEGIGQISATISI
+1266 TEGIGQIGAPLSI

-1293 VVRWGNSSNT
+1293 VVRWGDSSET
-1303 VPVNAGAFSLTV
+1303 VQVNAGAFSLTV

-1331 NYVVRYLRYGS
+1331 SYVVRYLRYGS
-1342 NPHTTR
+1342 DPHSAQEGDVLHEPVSGT
-1348 PEDELAASKTSSG
+1348 G
-1361 KYGAVVSEKAAT
+1361 KYGAVVTAAAES
-1373 IEGYNCVSNLSQ
+1373 IDGYHCVSTVSQ

-1406 YTVEYRVWAY
+1406 YTVEYRVWSY

-1421 NNTLEVVEG
+1421 NKTLEVVEE
-1430 KNSFKG
+1430 KNPFEG

-1441 KSGYTFDG
+1441 KSGYTFVG
-1449 WYQNAECTIPVRE
+1449 WYQDAECTIPVGE
-1462 KGTMDDATGKLTPKR
+1462 KGTVDATGKLTPER

-1502 TREAT
+1502 ERKAT
-1507 EDESNGVGTYVY
+1507 EDESNGDGTYVY
-1519 RLTSEDNPAYVVEV
+1519 RLTSKDNPAYVVEV
-1533 TVAKGGSTTVYDLPC
+1533 TVPAGGSTTVYDLPC
-1548 GSYKVEQVNSWSW
+1548 GGYKVEQVNSWSW
-1561 RYADGAQT
+1561 RYSDREQT
-1569 VEIQQDKPKT
+1569 VEIEKDQTKT

-1587 KEKWLTGS
+1587 EKKWLTGS

-1600 NRREA
+1600 NRSRREA

>member
-86 WVNIYDATAAT
+86 WVSIYDATAAT
-97 LTLTYAMVSPA
+97 LTLTYAMVFPA
-108 LEGGSAAVRCA
+108 LEKGSAMVRCA
-119 VGGESASDAV
+119 VGGESASDPV
-129 RVTVSYDVEAD
+129 KVTVSYDVEAD
-140 SADLNRQKD
+140 AAALNRQRD
-149 ELAQGM
+149 ELTQETSA
-155 SAAAAPRRTQ
+155 AAAAPRRTP
-165 RRSLR
+165 RRVSR
-170 SGAPEYINITVN
+170 SGAPEYINVTVN

-189 LPIYTGFSATING
+189 LPIYTGFSATIKSG
-202 GKPYS
+202 EPYS
-207 QTVLSPTYLGYAPYW
+207 QKVLSPTYLGYAPYW
-222 NPGDPDTTDPG
+222 SAEDPDTADPG
-233 AATESAQSLT
+233 AATESAQSLA
-243 LSVGA
+243 LSVGK

-262 AIAVPYA
+262 AIAVSYA
-269 VRYYFQNIHDDMYTE
+269 VRYYFQNIHDDMYSE
-284 NVDYYRQSSDLTGT
+284 NVDFYRRDSALTGT
-298 IIANDDL
+298 IIANEAL
-305 KLDEDRARGFTKLYH
+305 GLDEVRARGFTKLYH

-370 TRHGYRFAGWDKLG
+370 TRHGYRFAGWDKLDENG
-384 EDGKGDGKADNP
+384 VGDGKADTP
-396 LPTTVPA
+396 PSTVPA

-414 ADTTYTV
+414 ANTTYTV
-421 VYWLKKP
+421 VYWLQNAAGTEYDYMGSQKRSAVAGEVVSGDASWLTADSYICGLTENDGHTHNEGCKP
-428 ESNSKLTAECTAEDM
+428 ELFRH
-443 TYITSVTVD
+443 SVYE
-452 AKAGDIVNPRNDPDH
+452 KAD
-467 MGIYSPK
+467 
-474 LEESTYICDNRDHMA
+474 RDV
-489 DPNKHTDACK
+489 TI
-499 LGSTLRHYVYDGTQM
+499 
-514 QVEVQGDGSTVI
+514 EGDGST
-526 NTVYSRREYTLR
+526 TVNIYYTRKSYTLR
-538 FYYGCAS
+538 FYYGHAW

-551 HYYVVGGST
+551 RYYVVGGST
-560 YNFGNKDEKTHPCP
+560 YNFGNKDEKGHPCP
-574 DVSDYNDM
+574 DAGSYSDM
-582 TLLERVKSVWGEVQV
+582 TLLEKVKGEWGEVQV

-610 HRAAYKL
+610 HKAAYTL

-627 SSQRKYYYLE
+627 SNQHKYYYLE

-647 DLWPSEVFD
+647 ALWPSEVF
-656 NVPLTDAEKVK
+656 NKVPLTDAEKEK
-667 HTSNGGS
+667 HTLNGGS
-674 SHLDNDGWGNYAYFA
+674 DHLDNDGWGNYAYFA

-729 GDHSQVSFLAFFDNG
+729 GDPDRVSFLAFFDNG

-757 KLYVEVLPGHEEDA
+757 KLYVEVLPGHEEDE
-771 GVVPRTVDGV
+771 GVAAREVDGV
-781 PRYYMLYDTV
+781 KRYYMLYDTV
-791 FANDDNTTIGHQT
+791 FANDDNTTIKEQT
-804 DPPLPGFTCMRDKTG
+804 APPLPGFTCMRDKTG
-819 GSEPETNEPLA
+819 GSEPGTNEPLA

-849 TAQNYDEIIQYNDVL
+849 TAHNYDQIIPYNDVL
-864 YQADLD
+864 YQDSLD

-877 LMPYPKPLEKY
+877 LMPYPETLEKG
-888 AYELGGWY
+888 AYTQGGWY

-913 PAHNVA
+913 PEHDIS
-919 LYAGWKPVQRTVK
+919 LYAKWEPVTYTVRLFK
-932 MFLSLADM
+932 NRNDM
-940 REYQAKGD
+940 ETYQDTGD
-948 DAQVHYYTQVVDH
+948 ETLVLDKKTVNH
-961 GSTLGEIA
+961 GLVLDEID
-969 DPTDPSG
+969 DPTDDWSG
-976 HEYTFGGW
+976 HGYSFNGW
-984 FYEKSGKKVAL
+984 FYLKNGKKTAF
-995 TPTDTAVKEDLLVYA
+995 TPADTAVKDNLLVYA
-1010 EWSHLTAQPYLIHYV
+1010 DWGSHKAQPYLIHYV
-1025 LKETADAEWKAL
+1025 LKETADAEWRAL
-1037 LGHASLFSPEDGK
+1037 LDDASLFSPEDGK

-1067 AGEGGGYHQQI
+1067 AGEGGGYHRQI
-1078 AADSRGYANQGSTRT
+1078 AGDTRGYANQGSTRT
-1093 FYPKAGDPYNQL
+1093 FYPKAGDPYNQM
-1105 YSGFNTGHYPTLASH
+1105 YSGFNSGYYPTLASH
-1120 SITMEEDTPSN
+1120 SITMGEEPN
-1131 PTVNVF
+1131 VAAPTVNVF

-1161 IESESTGTGSVEKET
+1161 IVSESTGTGFVEKET

-1197 KRLVLAVVRGE
+1197 KRLVLAVVE
-1208 DGTYVGSP
+1208 DANGDYVGSP

-1225 KNIENAYYAIH
+1225 KDDKNAFCAVH
-1236 YMLQNVDAA
+1236 YMLQNIDAVS
-1245 TDVPQS
+1245 DEPSLQPD
-1251 EGSGTYSNYTESTVY
+1251 GTYANYTESTVY
-1266 TEGIGQISATISI
+1266 TEGIGEIGATLSI
-1279 TPQKFSGFTMRDTA
+1279 TPQTFGGFTMRDTA
-1293 VVRWGNSSNT
+1293 SVRWGDSSGT
-1303 VPVNAGAFSLTV
+1303 VQVNAGAFSLTV

-1342 NPHTTR
+1342 DPHSAQEGDVLHAPVNGT
-1348 PEDELAASKTSSG
+1348 G
-1361 KYGAVVSEKAAT
+1361 KYGAVVTAT
-1373 IEGYNCVSNLSQ
+1373 AESIDGYHCVSTVSQ
-1385 SIVLRPDNSQ
+1385 SIVLRPDDRQ

-1421 NNTLEVVEG
+1421 DNTLEVVEG
-1430 KNSFKG
+1430 NNAFRGSVP
-1436 ATPAA
+1436 TA
-1441 KSGYTFDG
+1441 KSGYTFVG
-1449 WYQNAECTIPVRE
+1449 WYQDAECTIPVGE
-1462 KGTMDDATGKLTPKR
+1462 KGTVDDATGKLTPER

-1519 RLTSEDNPAYVVEV
+1519 RLTSKDNPAYVVEV
-1533 TVAKGGSTTVYDLPC
+1533 TVPAGGSTTVYDLPC
-1548 GSYKVEQVNSWSW
+1548 GDYTVEQVKSWSW
-1561 RYADGAQT
+1561 RYSDREQT
-1569 VEIQQDKPKT
+1569 VEIEKDQTKT

-1587 KEKWLTGS
+1587 KKKWLTGS

>member
-48 DGAKT
+48 NGAKT
-53 TQVTLPQS
+53 AQVTLPQS
-61 GRVTLEA
+61 GRVTMEA

-78 WQIQLDGD
+78 WQIQLDGA
-86 WVNIYDATAAT
+86 WVNIYDATAAS

-108 LEGGSAAVRCA
+108 LEKGSAMVRCA
-119 VGGESASDAV
+119 VGGESASDPV
-129 RVTVSYDVEAD
+129 KVTVAYDVEAD
-140 SADLNRQKD
+140 AAALNRQRD
-149 ELAQGM
+149 ELTQETSA
-155 SAAAAPRRTQ
+155 AAAAPRRTP
-165 RRSLR
+165 RRASR
-170 SGAPEYINITVN
+170 SSAPEYINVTVN
-182 YLDAVTG
+182 YLDAVTR
-189 LPIYTGFSATING
+189 LPIYTGFSATIKSG
-202 GKPYS
+202 EPYS

-222 NPGDPDTTDPG
+222 NPDDPDTTDPNT
-233 AATESAQSLT
+233 ATVSAQSLALT
-243 LSVGA
+243 VGA

-262 AIAVPYA
+262 AIAVSYA
-269 VRYYFQNIHDDMYTE
+269 VRYYFQNIHDDMYSE
-284 NVDYYRQSSDLTGT
+284 NVDYYRRDRALTGT
-298 IIANDDL
+298 IIANEAL
-305 KLDEDRARGFTKLYH
+305 GLGEEQTRGFTKLYH

-370 TRHGYRFAGWDKLG
+370 TRHGYRFAGWDKLDENG
-384 EDGKGDGKADNP
+384 VGDGKVDA
-396 LPTTVPA
+396 LSSTVPA

-421 VYWLKKP
+421 VYWLKNAAGTEYDYMGSQKRPAVAGQVVSGDASWLTADSYICGLTEDAGHTHNEGCKP
-428 ESNSKLTAECTAEDM
+428 ELFRH
-443 TYITSVTVD
+443 SVYE
-452 AKAGDIVNPRNDPDH
+452 KAD
-467 MGIYSPK
+467 
-474 LEESTYICDNRDHMA
+474 RDV
-489 DPNKHTDACK
+489 TI
-499 LGSTLRHYVYDGTQM
+499 
-514 QVEVQGDGSTVI
+514 EGDGST
-526 NTVYSRREYTLR
+526 TVNIYYTRKSYTLR
-538 FYYGCAS
+538 FYYGHAW

-551 HYYVVGGST
+551 RYYVVGGST
-560 YNFGNKDEKTHPCP
+560 YNFGNKDEKGHPCP
-574 DVSDYNDM
+574 DADSYSDM
-582 TLLERVKSVWGEVQV
+582 TLLEKVKGEWGEVQV

-610 HRAAYKL
+610 HRAAYTL

-627 SSQRKYYYLE
+627 SNQHKYYYLE

-647 DLWPSEVFD
+647 ALWPSEVF
-656 NVPLTDAEKVK
+656 NKVPLTDAEKAT

-674 SHLDNDGWGNYAYFA
+674 GHLDNDGWGNYAYFA

-729 GDHSQVSFLAFFDNG
+729 GDHDRVSFLAFFDNG
-744 ANVKWSIPRQWIY
+744 ANVRWSIPRQWIY
-757 KLYVEVLPGHEEDA
+757 KLYVEVLPGHEKDD
-771 GVVPRTVDGV
+771 GVAERTVDGV
-781 PRYYMLYDTV
+781 TRYYMLYDTV
-791 FANDDNTTIGHQT
+791 FANDDNKDIEHQT
-804 DPPLPGFTCMRDKTG
+804 DPPLPGFTCMRDKVG
-819 GSEPETNEPLA
+819 GSEQEPNEPLA

-838 NFYYNRNSYTL
+838 IFYYNRNSYTL
-849 TAQNYDEIIQYNDVL
+849 TAHNYDEIIQYNDVL

-913 PAHNVA
+913 PEHDIS
-919 LYAGWKPVQRTVK
+919 LYAKWEPVTYTVRLFKNREAMETYQRTGDKTLV
-932 MFLSLADM
+932 LYERTVNHGLAM
-940 REYQAKGD
+940 E
-948 DAQVHYYTQVVDH
+948 
-961 GSTLGEIA
+961 EID
-969 DPTDPSG
+969 DPTDDWSG
-976 HEYTFGGW
+976 HGYSFNGW
-984 FYEKSGKKVAL
+984 FYLKNGKKTAF
-995 TPTDTAVKEDLLVYA
+995 TPEDTAVKEDLLVYA
-1010 EWSHLTAQPYLIHYV
+1010 DWGSHKAQPYLIHYV

-1037 LGHASLFSPEDGK
+1037 LDDASLFSPEDGK

-1067 AGEGGGYHQQI
+1067 AGEGGGYHRQI

-1093 FYPKAGDPYNQL
+1093 FYPKAGDPYNQM
-1105 YSGFNTGHYPTLASH
+1105 YSGFNSGYYPTLASH
-1120 SITMEEDTPSN
+1120 SITMGEEPN
-1131 PTVNVF
+1131 VAAPTVNVF
-1137 TFYYVHAATV
+1137 TFYYVHAAAV

-1161 IESESTGTGSVEKET
+1161 IASTTADGTGQVTKST

-1185 AVVKDCV
+1185 AVVKDYV

-1197 KRLVLAVVRGE
+1197 KRLVLAVVE
-1208 DGTYVGSP
+1208 DGKGGYVGSP

-1245 TDVPQS
+1245 TDEPSLQPD
-1251 EGSGTYSNYTESTVY
+1251 GTYSNYTESTVY
-1266 TEGIGQISATISI
+1266 TEGISEIGAYINV

-1293 VVRWGNSSNT
+1293 VVRWGTDDANRREDTLENGT
-1303 VPVNAGAFSLTV
+1303 FTFKVRD
-1315 QKEGT
+1315 EGT
-1320 ELYVFYTRNTQ
+1320 ELFVFYTRNTQ

-1342 NPHTTR
+1342 DPHHNPQ
-1348 PEDELAASKTSSG
+1348 PGDELHAPASGTG
-1361 KYGAVVSEKAAT
+1361 KYGAVVTAT
-1373 IEGYNCVSNLSQ
+1373 AESIDGYHCVSTVSQ
-1385 SIVLRPDNSQ
+1385 SIVLRPDDRQ

-1421 NNTLEVVEG
+1421 NNTLEVVEE
-1430 KNSFKG
+1430 KNPFEG
-1436 ATPAA
+1436 AMPTA

-1449 WYQNAECTIPVRE
+1449 WYQNAECTIPVGE
-1462 KGTMDDATGKLTPKR
+1462 KGKVDTDTKKLMPER
-1477 SELLPAPQTNVF
+1477 SKLLPAPQTNVF

-1502 TREAT
+1502 TREAK

-1519 RLTSEDNPAYVVEV
+1519 RLISQADPTYIVEV
-1533 TVAKGGSTTVYDLPC
+1533 TVPKGGSTTVYDLPC
-1548 GSYKVEQVNSWSW
+1548 GSYTVEQVNSWSW
-1561 RYADGAQT
+1561 RYDADGAQMVT
-1569 VEIQQDKPKT
+1569 VADSQTKT
-1579 VTFDGAAV
+1579 VTFAGAST
-1587 KEKWLTGS
+1587 KDKWLTGS

>member
-119 VGGESASDAV
+119 AGDESVSDAV

-140 SADLNRQKD
+140 SADLNRQK
-149 ELAQGM
+149 EALAQGM

-165 RRSLR
+165 RRSPR
-170 SGAPEYINITVN
+170 SGTPEYINITVN
-182 YLDAVTG
+182 YLDAVTS
-189 LPIYTGFSATING
+189 LPIYTGFSATIKG
-202 GKPYS
+202 GELYS
-207 QTVLSPTYLGYAPYW
+207 QKVLSPTYLGYAPYW
-222 NPGDPDTTDPG
+222 NPDDPDTTDPG
-233 AATESAQSLT
+233 TAKESAQSLA
-243 LSVGA
+243 LSVEAG
-248 DYTGETYTVNVYYK
+248 YTEATYTVNVYYK

-305 KLDEDRARGFTKLYH
+305 KLDGEQARGFTKLYH

-370 TRHGYRFAGWDKLG
+370 TRHGYRFVGWDKLG
-384 EDGKGDGKADNP
+384 EGGVGDGEEDE

-403 ENASYIALWES
+403 ENASYVALWES

-421 VYWLKKP
+421 VYWLKNAEGTEYDYMGSQKRSAVAGEVVSGDASWLTADSYICGLTEDAGHTHNEGCKP
-428 ESNSKLTAECTAEDM
+428 ELFRHSQYEKADEN
-443 TYITSVTVD
+443 VT
-452 AKAGDIVNPRNDPDH
+452 I
-467 MGIYSPK
+467 
-474 LEESTYICDNRDHMA
+474 E
-489 DPNKHTDACK
+489 
-499 LGSTLRHYVYDGTQM
+499 
-514 QVEVQGDGSTVI
+514 GDGST
-526 NTVYSRREYTLR
+526 TVNIYYTRKSYTLR
-538 FYYGCAS
+538 FYYGHAW

-551 HYYVVGGST
+551 RYYVVGGST
-560 YNFGNKDEKTHPCP
+560 YNFGNIAHQCP

-582 TLLERVKSVWGEVQV
+582 TLLERVKGEWGEVQV

-610 HRAAYKL
+610 HRAAYTL

-627 SSQRKYYYLE
+627 SNQHKYYYLE

-647 DLWPSEVFD
+647 DLWPSEVF
-656 NVPLTDAEKVK
+656 NKVPLTDAEKAT

-674 SHLDNDGWGNYAYFA
+674 GHLDNDGWGNYAYFA

-701 DHSNSTIKCYYPL
+701 DNSNSTIKCYYPL

-729 GDHSQVSFLAFFDNG
+729 GDSDRVSFLAFFDNG

-757 KLYVEVLPGHEEDA
+757 KLYVEVLPGHEEDE
-771 GVVPRTVDGV
+771 GVAARTVDGV
-781 PRYYMLYDTV
+781 RRYYMLYDTV

-804 DPPLPGFTCMRDKTG
+804 DPPLPGFTCMRDKVG

-913 PAHNVA
+913 PEHDIS
-919 LYAGWKPVQRTVK
+919 LYAKWEPVTYTVRLFK
-932 MFLSLADM
+932 NRKDM
-940 REYQAKGD
+940 ETYQTTFNEEL
-948 DAQVHYYTQVVDH
+948 VYHTQVVDH

-969 DPTDPSG
+969 DPTDPSEHG
-976 HEYTFGGW
+976 YTFGGW

-1025 LKETADAEWKAL
+1025 LKETADKEWKAL
-1037 LGHASLFSPEDGK
+1037 LDEASLYSPEDGK

-1067 AGEGGGYHQQI
+1067 AGEGGGYHRQI

-1105 YSGFNTGHYPTLASH
+1105 YSGFNSGYYPTLASH

-1147 SYKVEYRYHDTGEL
+1147 SYKVQYRYHDTGKL
-1161 IESESTGTGSVEKET
+1161 IESDATGTGSVEKET

-1185 AVVKDCV
+1185 AVVKDYV

-1197 KRLVLAVVRGE
+1197 KRLVLAVVE
-1208 DGTYVGSP
+1208 DGKGGYVGSP

-1245 TDVPQS
+1245 TDEPQRV
-1251 EGSGTYSNYTESTVY
+1251 GPGTYSNYTESNVY
-1266 TEGIGQISATISI
+1266 TEGIGQIGATISI

-1293 VVRWGNSSNT
+1293 SVRWGDSSDT
-1303 VPVNAGAFSLTV
+1303 VQVNAGAFSLTV

-1331 NYVVRYLRYGS
+1331 NYTTYYLRYGADI
-1342 NPHTTR
+1342 NKLTAG
-1348 PEDELAASKTSSG
+1348 DELADSKTDSG
-1361 KYGAVVSEKAAT
+1361 KYGAVVTAT
-1373 IEGYNCVSNLSQ
+1373 AKSIDGYNCVSSASQ
-1385 SIVLRPDNSQ
+1385 SIVLRPDDKQ
-1395 NEIIF
+1395 NYIIF

-1406 YTVEYRVWAY
+1406 YTVEYRVWSY

-1421 NNTLEVVEG
+1421 DNTLEVVEG

-1441 KSGYTFDG
+1441 KSGYTFVG
-1449 WYQNAECTIPVRE
+1449 WYQDAACTIPVGE
-1462 KGTMDDATGKLTPKR
+1462 KGAVDATGKLTPKR

-1502 TREAT
+1502 TREAK
-1507 EDESNGVGTYVY
+1507 EDESNGDGTYVY
-1519 RLTSEDNPAYVVEV
+1519 RLTSQADPTYIVEV
-1533 TVAKGGSTTVYDLPC
+1533 TVPAGRSTTVYDLPC
-1548 GSYKVEQVNSWSW
+1548 GSYTVEQVNSWSW

-1569 VEIQQDKPKT
+1569 VTVENSQTKT
-1579 VTFDGAAV
+1579 VTFDRAAV

-1595 SDAVV
+1595 SAAVV

>member
-14 RLLSL
+14 RLLAL

-119 VGGESASDAV
+119 VGGESVSDAV

-140 SADLNRQKD
+140 SADLNRQK
-149 ELAQGM
+149 EALAQGM

-170 SGAPEYINITVN
+170 SGAPEYINVTVN
-182 YLDAVTG
+182 YLDAVTR
-189 LPIYTGFSATING
+189 LPIYTGFSATIKG
-202 GKPYS
+202 GELYS
-207 QTVLSPTYLGYAPYW
+207 QKVLSPTYLGYAPYW
-222 NPGDPDTTDPG
+222 NPTDPATTDPG
-233 AATESAQSLT
+233 TATESAQSLA

-248 DYTGETYTVNVYYK
+248 DYTEATYTVNVYYK

-284 NVDYYRQSSDLTGT
+284 NVDYYRQDRALTGT

-305 KLDEDRARGFTKLYH
+305 KLDEEQARGFTKLYH

-370 TRHGYRFAGWDKLG
+370 TRHGYRFAGWDKLNEKG
-384 EDGKGDGKADNP
+384 EGDGKVDE

-421 VYWLKKP
+421 VYWLKNAAGTEYDYMGSQKRSAVAGEVVSGDASWLTADSYICGLTEDGGHTHNEGCKP
-428 ESNSKLTAECTAEDM
+428 ELFRH
-443 TYITSVTVD
+443 SV
-452 AKAGDIVNPRNDPDH
+452 
-467 MGIYSPK
+467 Y
-474 LEESTYICDNRDHMA
+474 ESA
-489 DPNKHTDACK
+489 NKNVTI
-499 LGSTLRHYVYDGTQM
+499 
-514 QVEVQGDGSTVI
+514 EGDGST
-526 NTVYSRREYTLR
+526 TVNIYYTRKSYTLR
-538 FYYGCAS
+538 FYYAKEYVPA
-545 NDSGTP
+545 NDTVNSPANPSDTP
-551 HYYVVGGST
+551 VYSVVGGST
-560 YNFGNKDEKTHPCP
+560 RPFGFYQETGVCARPQKDGKTVNDVESLLYNVRSGD
-574 DVSDYNDM
+574 
-582 TLLERVKSVWGEVQV
+582 WGEVAELPTIQQPTGTAYTYTLGTY
-597 PDGEDMSSLISEE
+597 PDG
-610 HRAAYKL
+610 
-617 GTLPEDGSYN
+617 GGYN
-627 SSQRKYYYLE
+627 AKGDRFHYLE
-637 FTAPYGADIS
+637 FTVPYGTDLLH
-647 DLWPSEVFD
+647 LWPTEEVFGQIKTARSGY
-656 NVPLTDAEKVK
+656 NANKANE
-667 HTSNGGS
+667 
-674 SHLDNDGWGNYAYFA
+674 HLGEGQWGNYAYFA
-689 GWNGEFNIKYTQ
+689 GWNGEYNVKYTQ
-701 DHSNSTIKCYYPL
+701 EKSNSTIKCLYPVL
-714 LDDTLL
+714 NDDLL
-720 YDESRISTY
+720 YAEELIAQWGDAST
-729 GDHSQVSFLAFFDNG
+729 VNFLGFFDNG
-744 ANVKWSIPRQWIY
+744 ADVKWSIPRQWIY
-757 KLYVEVLPGHEEDA
+757 KLYVEVLPGHEEDE
-771 GVVPRTVDGV
+771 GVAARTVDGV
-781 PRYYMLYDTV
+781 RRYYMLYDTV

-896 TSPGCFPGSE
+896 TSPGCFPGSK

-913 PAHNVA
+913 PEHDIS
-919 LYAGWKPVQRTVK
+919 LYAKWEPVTYTVRLFK
-932 MFLSLADM
+932 NRKDM
-940 REYQAKGD
+940 ETYQTTGKEEL
-948 DAQVHYYTQVVDH
+948 VYHTQVVDH

-976 HEYTFGGW
+976 HGYTFGGW

-1025 LKETADAEWKAL
+1025 LKETAAPEWKKL
-1037 LGHASLFSPEDGK
+1037 LDEASLYSQEDGK

-1093 FYPKAGDPYNQL
+1093 FYPKAGDPYNQM
-1105 YSGFNTGHYPTLASH
+1105 YSGFNSGYYPTLASH

-1161 IESESTGTGSVEKET
+1161 IESDATGTGSVEKET

-1185 AVVKDCV
+1185 AVVKDYV

-1197 KRLVLAVVRGE
+1197 KRLVLAVVE
-1208 DGTYVGSP
+1208 DGNGGYVGSS

-1245 TDVPQS
+1245 TDELSLKPD
-1251 EGSGTYSNYTESTVY
+1251 GTYANYTESTVY
-1266 TEGIGQISATISI
+1266 TEGIGQIGATISI
-1279 TPQKFSGFTMRDTA
+1279 TPQEFSGFTMRSTA
-1293 VVRWGNSSNT
+1293 SVRCGGSSGT
-1303 VPVNAGAFSLTV
+1303 VQVNDAGAFSLTV

-1331 NYVVRYLRYGS
+1331 TYTTYYLRYGS
-1342 NPHTTR
+1342 DPHITQPGDVLHAPVSGT
-1348 PEDELAASKTSSG
+1348 G
-1361 KYGAVVSEKAAT
+1361 KYGAVVTAT
-1373 IEGYNCVSNLSQ
+1373 AESIDGYHCVSNLSQ

-1416 GGGTL
+1416 NGGTL

-1441 KSGYTFDG
+1441 KSGYTFVG
-1449 WYQNAECTIPVRE
+1449 WYQDAACTIPVGE
-1462 KGTMDDATGKLTPKR
+1462 KGTVDATGKLTPER

-1502 TREAT
+1502 ERKAT
-1507 EDESNGVGTYVY
+1507 EDESNGDGTYVY
-1519 RLTSEDNPAYVVEV
+1519 RLTSKDNPAYVVEV
-1533 TVAKGGSTTVYDLPC
+1533 TVPKGGSTTVYDLPC
-1548 GSYKVEQVNSWSW
+1548 GSYTVEQVNSWSW
-1561 RYADGAQT
+1561 RYSDSEQT
-1569 VEIQQDKPKT
+1569 VEIEQDQTKT
-1579 VTFDGAAV
+1579 VTFDGTPT
-1587 KEKWLTGS
+1587 EDKWLTGS
-1595 SDAVV
+1595 SAAVV
-1600 NRREA
+1600 NRKGD

>member
-119 VGGESASDAV
+119 VGGESVSDAV

-140 SADLNRQKD
+140 SADLNRQK
-149 ELAQGM
+149 EALAQGM

-165 RRSLR
+165 RRSPR
-170 SGAPEYINITVN
+170 SGTPEYINVTVN
-182 YLDAVTG
+182 YLDAVTS
-189 LPIYTGFSATING
+189 LPIYTGFSATIKG
-202 GKPYS
+202 GELYS

-222 NPGDPDTTDPG
+222 YPDDPATTDPNT
-233 AATESAQSLT
+233 ATVSAQSLT

-269 VRYYFQNIHDDMYTE
+269 VRYYFQNINDDMYTE
-284 NVDYYRQSSDLTGT
+284 NVDYYRRGSALTGT

-305 KLDEDRARGFTKLYH
+305 KLDGEQARGFTKLYH

-370 TRHGYRFAGWDKLG
+370 TRHGYRFVGWDKLDENG
-384 EDGKGDGKADNP
+384 VGDGKADA

-421 VYWLKKP
+421 VYWLKNAAGTEYDYMGSQKRSAVAGEVVSGDASWLTADSNICGLTEDGGHTHNEGCKP
-428 ESNSKLTAECTAEDM
+428 ELFRH
-443 TYITSVTVD
+443 SVYE
-452 AKAGDIVNPRNDPDH
+452 KADENVTI
-467 MGIYSPK
+467 
-474 LEESTYICDNRDHMA
+474 E
-489 DPNKHTDACK
+489 
-499 LGSTLRHYVYDGTQM
+499 
-514 QVEVQGDGSTVI
+514 GDGST
-526 NTVYSRREYTLR
+526 TVNIYYTRKSYTLR
-538 FYYGCAS
+538 FYYGHAW

-551 HYYVVGGST
+551 RYYVVGGST
-560 YNFGNKDEKTHPCP
+560 YNFGNKDEKAHPCP
-574 DVSDYNDM
+574 DAGSYSDM
-582 TLLERVKSVWGEVQV
+582 TLLEKVKGEWGEVQV

-610 HRAAYKL
+610 HKAAYTL

-627 SSQRKYYYLE
+627 SNQHKYYYLE

-647 DLWPSEVFD
+647 DLWPSEVF
-656 NVPLTDAEKVK
+656 NKVPLTEAEKEK
-667 HTSNGGS
+667 HTLNGGS

-701 DHSNSTIKCYYPL
+701 DNSNSTIKCYYPL

-744 ANVKWSIPRQWIY
+744 ANVRWSIPRQWVY
-757 KLYVEVLPGHEEDA
+757 KLYVEVLPGHEEDE
-771 GVVPRTVDGV
+771 GVAARTVDGV
-781 PRYYMLYDTV
+781 TRYYMLYDTV
-791 FANDDNTTIGHQT
+791 FANDDNRDIEHQT
-804 DPPLPGFTCMRDKTG
+804 DPPLPGFTCMRNKTG
-819 GSEPETNEPLA
+819 GSEREINEPLA

-849 TAQNYDEIIQYNDVL
+849 TAHNYDQIIPYNDVL
-864 YQADLD
+864 YQDSLD

-877 LMPYPKPLEKY
+877 LMPYPETLEKG
-888 AYELGGWY
+888 AYTQGGWY

-913 PAHNVA
+913 PEHDIS
-919 LYAGWKPVQRTVK
+919 LYAKWEPVTYTVRLFKNRKDMETYQTTGDETLVLEKRTVNHG
-932 MFLSLADM
+932 LVLD
-940 REYQAKGD
+940 EID
-948 DAQVHYYTQVVDH
+948 DPID
-961 GSTLGEIA
+961 
-969 DPTDPSG
+969 DWSG
-976 HEYTFGGW
+976 HGYSFNGW
-984 FYEKSGKKVAL
+984 FYLKNGKKTAF
-995 TPTDTAVKEDLLVYA
+995 TPADTAVKDNLLVYA
-1010 EWSHLTAQPYLIHYV
+1010 DWGSHKAQPYLIHYV
-1025 LKETADAEWKAL
+1025 LKETADAEWKKL
-1037 LGHASLFSPEDGK
+1037 LDDASLYSPEDGK

-1067 AGEGGGYHQQI
+1067 AGEDGGYHRQI

-1105 YSGFNTGHYPTLASH
+1105 YSGFNSGYYPTLASH

-1147 SYKVEYRYHDTGEL
+1147 SYKVEYRYHHTGEL
-1161 IESESTGTGSVEKET
+1161 IESDATGGTGVVEKET

-1185 AVVKDCV
+1185 AVVKDYV

-1197 KRLVLAVVRGE
+1197 KRLVLAVVE
-1208 DGTYVGSP
+1208 DGNGGYVGSP

-1225 KNIENAYYAIH
+1225 KNIENAYYAVH

-1245 TDVPQS
+1245 TDEPSLQPD
-1251 EGSGTYSNYTESTVY
+1251 GTYANYTESTVY
-1266 TEGIGQISATISI
+1266 TEGIGQIGATISI

-1293 VVRWGNSSNT
+1293 SVRWGNSSNT

-1342 NPHTTR
+1342 DPHSTQPGDVLHAPVSGT
-1348 PEDELAASKTSSG
+1348 G
-1361 KYGAVVSEKAAT
+1361 KYGAVVTVAAES
-1373 IEGYNCVSNLSQ
+1373 IDGYHCVSNLSQ

-1416 GGGTL
+1416 NGGTL

-1430 KNSFKG
+1430 KNSFEG
-1436 ATPAA
+1436 TTPTA
-1441 KSGYTFDG
+1441 KSGYTFVG
-1449 WYQNAECTIPVRE
+1449 WYQDAECTIPVGE
-1462 KGTMDDATGKLTPKR
+1462 KGTVDDATGKLTPER

-1519 RLTSEDNPAYVVEV
+1519 RLTSKDNPAYVVEV
-1533 TVAKGGSTTVYDLPC
+1533 TVPAGGSTTVYDLPC
-1548 GSYKVEQVNSWSW
+1548 GEYTVEQVNSWSW

-1569 VEIQQDKPKT
+1569 VTVEDSQTKT
-1579 VTFDGAAV
+1579 VTFDRAAV

>member
-68 ASETGDTDYQ
+68 ASETGGTDYQ

-86 WVNIYDATAAT
+86 WVNIYDATAET

-119 VGGESASDAV
+119 VGDESVSDAV

-140 SADLNRQKD
+140 SADLNRQK
-149 ELAQGM
+149 EALAQGM

-170 SGAPEYINITVN
+170 SGTPEYIHVTVN
-182 YLDAVTG
+182 YLDEVSR

-202 GKPYS
+202 GEPYN

-222 NPGDPDTTDPG
+222 NPEDPATTDPNT
-233 AATESAQSLT
+233 ATVRAQSLR
-243 LSVGA
+243 LSVA
-248 DYTGETYTVNVYYK
+248 EDYTEDTYTVNVYYK

-269 VRYYFQNIHDDMYTE
+269 VRYYFQNINDDMYTE
-284 NVDYYRQSSDLTGT
+284 NVDYYRQGSALTGT

-305 KLDEDRARGFTKLYH
+305 KLDEEQARGFTKLYH

-345 LDANGGYGSEHVYA
+345 LDSNGGYGSEHVYA

-370 TRHGYRFAGWDKLG
+370 TRHGYRFAGWDKLDESG
-384 EDGKGDGKADNP
+384 VGDGKADT

-428 ESNSKLTAECTAEDM
+428 ESNDKPATECAAEDL

-452 AKAGDIVNPRNDPDH
+452 AKAGDIVNPRSDPDQT
-467 MGIYSPK
+467 GIYSPK
-474 LEESTYICDNRDHMA
+474 LDENTYVCGDITHEEDASL
-489 DPNKHTDACK
+489 HTDDCD
-499 LGSTLRHYVYDGTQM
+499 LGSTMRHYVYDNTQM

-526 NTVYSRREYTLR
+526 NTVYGRREYTLR
-538 FYYGCAS
+538 FYYGHAW

-551 HYYVVGGST
+551 RYYVVGGST
-560 YNFGNKDEKTHPCP
+560 YNFGNKDEKSHPCP
-574 DVSDYNDM
+574 GAGSYSDM
-582 TLLERVKSVWGEVQV
+582 TLLEKVKGEWGEVQV
-597 PDGEDMSSLISEE
+597 PDGEDMSSLISQE
-610 HRAAYKL
+610 HKAAYTL

-627 SSQRKYYYLE
+627 SYQHKYYYLE

-647 DLWPSEVFD
+647 DLWPSEVF
-656 NVPLTDAEKVK
+656 NKVPLTDAEKVT

-674 SHLDNDGWGNYAYFA
+674 DSLDNDGWGNYAYFA
-689 GWNGEFNIKYTQ
+689 GWNGEFNVKYTQ
-701 DHSNSTIKCYYPL
+701 DNSNSTIKCYIPV
-714 LDDTLL
+714 LDDTVL
-720 YDESRISTY
+720 YDENRIPTY
-729 GDHSQVSFLAFFDNG
+729 GDSDRVSFLGFFDNG
-744 ANVKWSIPRQWIY
+744 ANVRWSIPIAWHYELYLPTLNNENVEGSVLKNGVYYTLY
-757 KLYVEVLPGHEEDA
+757 KTVE
-771 GVVPRTVDGV
+771 
-781 PRYYMLYDTV
+781 
-791 FANDDNTTIGHQT
+791 ANDNNEGIDHQT
-804 DPPLPGFTCMRDKTG
+804 CPPLPGFTAPASKDGTRIVHEEGM
-819 GSEPETNEPLA
+819 S
-830 DGRESYTA
+830 DGRPSITAQYYYT
-838 NFYYNRNSYTL
+838 RQTYTL
-849 TAQNYDEIIQYNDVL
+849 YMQNHAQSKTESVFYGQPLDEKVQDATGKIE
-864 YQADLD
+864 
-870 RRMYDLL
+870 
-877 LMPYPKPLEKY
+877 YPAELEAN
-888 AYELGGWY
+888 AYYFTGFY
-896 TSPGCFPGSE
+896 STSSHVAGTE
-906 YVPGSTM
+906 YVAGSTM

-932 MFLSLADM
+932 MFRSLADM
-940 REYQAKGD
+940 KAYQSTGD
-948 DAQVHYYTQVVDH
+948 ETLVYHTQVVNH

-969 DPTDPSG
+969 DPIDPSG

-995 TPTDTAVKEDLLVYA
+995 TTTDTAIKEDLLVYA
-1010 EWSHLTAQPYLIHYV
+1010 EWSNLTAQPYLIHYV
-1025 LKETADAEWKAL
+1025 LEEPAAAEWKAL
-1037 LGHASLFSPEDGK
+1037 LDDAALFSPEDGK
-1050 AYTVTNG
+1050 AYTVTND
-1057 SGESRTYIYY
+1057 SGESRTYIY
-1067 AGEGGGYHQQI
+1067 AGKDGGYHRQI

-1105 YSGFNTGHYPTLASH
+1105 YSDFNAGYYPTLASH

-1137 TFYYVHAATV
+1137 TFYYVYVAEV
-1147 SYKVEYRYHDTGEL
+1147 GYKVEYRYHDTGEL
-1161 IESESTGTGSVEKET
+1161 IVSDATGTGSVAKST
-1176 SKAVVTERF
+1176 SKAVITERF
-1185 AVVKDCV
+1185 AVVKDHI

-1197 KRLVLAVVRGE
+1197 KRLILAVVKGE

-1225 KNIENAYYAIH
+1225 KNTENAYYAIH

-1245 TDVPQS
+1245 TDEPQRV
-1251 EGSGTYSNYTESTVY
+1251 GPGIYSNYTESNVY
-1266 TEGIGQISATISI
+1266 TEGISAINAYI
-1279 TPQKFSGFTMRDTA
+1279 NVTPQKFSGFTMLDTA
-1293 VVRWGNSSNT
+1293 VVRWGTEDTNRREDQIENGT
-1303 VPVNAGAFSLTV
+1303 FTFRVRDV
-1315 QKEGT
+1315 GT
-1320 ELYVFYTRNTQ
+1320 ELFVFYTRNTQ
-1331 NYVVRYLRYGS
+1331 KYTTYYLRYGADIS
-1342 NPHTTR
+1342 SLAAG
-1348 PEDELAASKTSSG
+1348 DVLAASKTGSG
-1361 KYGAVVSEKAAT
+1361 KYGAVVSEQAVT
-1373 IEGYNCVSNLSQ
+1373 IDGYNCVSSVSQ
-1385 SIVLRPDNSQ
+1385 SIVLRPNDGQ
-1395 NEIIF
+1395 NYIIF

-1416 GGGTL
+1416 NGGTL
-1421 NNTLEVVEG
+1421 DNTMEVVEE

-1436 ATPAA
+1436 STPAA
-1441 KSGYTFDG
+1441 KSGYTFVG
-1449 WYQNAECTIPVRE
+1449 WYQDAACTIPVGE
-1462 KGTMDDATGKLTPKR
+1462 KGAVDEATGKLTPER

-1502 TREAT
+1502 ARTAT
-1507 EDESNGVGTYVY
+1507 DDQSSGSRTYVY
-1519 RLTSEDNPAYVVEV
+1519 RLTSRDNPSYVVEV
-1533 TVAKGGSTTVYDLPC
+1533 TVPAGGSTTVYDLPC
-1548 GSYKVEQVNSWSW
+1548 GDYTVEQVNSWSW

-1569 VEIQQDKPKT
+1569 VTVEDSQTKT
-1579 VTFDGAAV
+1579 VTFDRSAV

-1600 NRREA
+1600 NRKGD

>member
-108 LEGGSAAVRCA
+108 LEGGSAAVRCT
-119 VGGESASDAV
+119 VGGESVSDAV

-140 SADLNRQKD
+140 SADLNRQK
-149 ELAQGM
+149 EALAQGM

-165 RRSLR
+165 RRASR
-170 SGAPEYINITVN
+170 SSAPEYINITVN
-182 YLDAVTG
+182 YLDAVTS
-189 LPIYTGFSATING
+189 LPIYTGFSATIDG

-207 QTVLSPTYLGYAPYW
+207 QKVLSPTYLGYAPYW
-222 NPGDPDTTDPG
+222 NPTDPATTDPG
-233 AATESAQSLT
+233 TATESAQSLA

-269 VRYYFQNIHDDMYTE
+269 VRYYFQNINDDMYTE
-284 NVDYYRQSSDLTGT
+284 NVDYYRQDRALTGT

-305 KLDEDRARGFTKLYH
+305 KLGEEQASGFTKLYH

-384 EDGKGDGKADNP
+384 EDGKGDGKADA
-396 LPTTVPA
+396 LSTTVPA
-403 ENASYIALWES
+403 ENASYIALWVS

-421 VYWLKKP
+421 VYWLKNAEGTEYDYMGSQKRPAVAGEVVSGDASWLTADSYICGLTEDAGHTHGEGCKP
-428 ESNSKLTAECTAEDM
+428 ELFRH
-443 TYITSVTVD
+443 SVYE
-452 AKAGDIVNPRNDPDH
+452 KA
-467 MGIYSPK
+467 
-474 LEESTYICDNRDHMA
+474 
-489 DPNKHTDACK
+489 
-499 LGSTLRHYVYDGTQM
+499 DGNVTIK
-514 QVEVQGDGSTVI
+514 GDGST
-526 NTVYSRREYTLR
+526 TVNLYYTRKSYTLR
-538 FYYGCAS
+538 FYYAKEHVPAKDTDNPG
-545 NDSGTP
+545 DSDTP
-551 HYYVVGGST
+551 IYSVVGGST
-560 YNFGNKDEKTHPCP
+560 RPFGFYQETGSCARPEKDGKTVNDVESLLYN
-574 DVSDYNDM
+574 
-582 TLLERVKSVWGEVQV
+582 VKSGDWGVVAALPTIQQPTGTAYTYTLGTY
-597 PDGEDMSSLISEE
+597 PDG
-610 HRAAYKL
+610 
-617 GTLPEDGSYN
+617 GGYN
-627 SSQRKYYYLE
+627 AKGDRFHYLE
-637 FTAPYGADIS
+637 FTVPYGTDLLH
-647 DLWPSEVFD
+647 LWPTEEVFGQIQTARSGY
-656 NVPLTDAEKVK
+656 NANKANE
-667 HTSNGGS
+667 
-674 SHLDNDGWGNYAYFA
+674 HLGEGQWGHYAYFA
-689 GWNGEFNIKYTQ
+689 GWNGEYNVKYTQ
-701 DHSNSTIKCYYPL
+701 EKTNSTIKCLYPVL
-714 LDDTLL
+714 NDDLL
-720 YDESRISTY
+720 YAKELIGQWGDAST
-729 GDHSQVSFLAFFDNG
+729 VNFLGFFDNG
-744 ANVKWSIPRQWIY
+744 ADVSWSIPRQWIY
-757 KLYVEVLPGHEEDA
+757 KLYVEVLPGHETDE
-771 GVVPRTVDGV
+771 GVAARTVDGV
-781 PRYYMLYDTV
+781 TRYYMLYDTV
-791 FANDDNTTIGHQT
+791 FANDDNTTIKDQT
-804 DPPLPGFTCMRDKTG
+804 DPPLPGFTCMRDKDG
-819 GSEPETNEPLA
+819 GSEREINGTLA

-849 TAQNYDEIIQYNDVL
+849 TAQNYDEIFTYNDVL
-864 YQADLD
+864 YQDGLD
-870 RRMYDLL
+870 GRMHDLL
-877 LMPYPKPLEKY
+877 LMPYPKPLEDH
-888 AYELGGWY
+888 AYKPGGWY

-913 PAHNVA
+913 PEHDIS
-919 LYAGWKPVQRTVK
+919 LYAKWEPVTYTVRLFKNRKDMETYQTTGDETLVIEKRTVNHG
-932 MFLSLADM
+932 LAM
-940 REYQAKGD
+940 E
-948 DAQVHYYTQVVDH
+948 
-961 GSTLGEIA
+961 EID
-969 DPTDPSG
+969 DPTDDWSG
-976 HEYTFGGW
+976 HGYSFNGW
-984 FYEKSGKKVAL
+984 FYLKNGKKTAF

-1010 EWSHLTAQPYLIHYV
+1010 DWGSHKAQPYLIHYV
-1025 LKETADAEWKAL
+1025 LKETADAEWRKL
-1037 LGHASLFSPEDGK
+1037 LDDASLYSPEDGK

-1067 AGEGGGYHQQI
+1067 AGEGGGYHRQI
-1078 AADSRGYANQGSTRT
+1078 AGDTRGYANQGSTRT

-1105 YSGFNTGHYPTLASH
+1105 YSGFNNSGYYPTLASH
-1120 SITMEEDTPSN
+1120 SITMGEEPN
-1131 PTVNVF
+1131 VAAPTVNVF

-1147 SYKVEYRYHDTGEL
+1147 SYKVEYRYHGTGEL
-1161 IESESTGTGSVEKET
+1161 IESESTGTGSVAKST

-1197 KRLVLAVVRGE
+1197 KRLVLAVVE
-1208 DGTYVGSP
+1208 DGSGGYVGSP

-1225 KNIENAYYAIH
+1225 KNTKNTYYAIH

-1245 TDVPQS
+1245 TDEPQRV
-1251 EGSGTYSNYTESTVY
+1251 GPGTYSNYTESTVY
-1266 TEGIGQISATISI
+1266 TEGISEIGAYINV

-1293 VVRWGNSSNT
+1293 VVRWGTDDANRREDTLENGT
-1303 VPVNAGAFSLTV
+1303 FTFKVRD
-1315 QKEGT
+1315 EGT

-1331 NYVVRYLRYGS
+1331 GYVVRYLRYGS
-1342 NPHTTR
+1342 DPHSTQQGDVLHAPVNGT
-1348 PEDELAASKTSSG
+1348 G
-1361 KYGAVVSEKAAT
+1361 KYGAVVTAAAES
-1373 IEGYNCVSNLSQ
+1373 IDGYHCVSTVSQ
-1385 SIVLRPDNSQ
+1385 SIVLRPDNRQ

-1430 KNSFKG
+1430 DNAFRGSVP
-1436 ATPAA
+1436 TA
-1441 KSGYTFDG
+1441 KSGYTFVG
-1449 WYQNAECTIPVRE
+1449 WYQDAECTIPVRE
-1462 KGTMDDATGKLTPKR
+1462 KGTVDDATGKLTPER

-1489 YARFKAVYGNVTI
+1489 YAQFKAVYGNVTI

-1507 EDESNGVGTYVY
+1507 EDESNGDGTYVY
-1519 RLTSEDNPAYVVEV
+1519 RLTSKDNPAYVVEV
-1533 TVAKGGSTTVYDLPC
+1533 TVPKGGSTTVYDLPC
-1548 GSYKVEQVNSWSW
+1548 GSYTVEQVNSWSW
-1561 RYADGAQT
+1561 RYSDREQT
-1569 VEIQQDKPKT
+1569 VEIEKDETKT
-1579 VTFDGAAV
+1579 VKFDGAAV
-1587 KEKWLTGS
+1587 KKKWLTGS

-1600 NRREA
+1600 NRKGD

>member
-48 DGAKT
+48 NGAKT
-53 TQVTLPQS
+53 AQVTLPQS
-61 GRVTLEA
+61 GRVTMEA

-108 LEGGSAAVRCA
+108 LEKGSAMVRCA
-119 VGGESASDAV
+119 VGGESASDPV
-129 RVTVSYDVEAD
+129 KVTVAYDVEAD
-140 SADLNRQKD
+140 AAALNRQRD
-149 ELAQGM
+149 ELTQETSA
-155 SAAAAPRRTQ
+155 AAAAPRRTP
-165 RRSLR
+165 RRAAR
-170 SGAPEYINITVN
+170 SSAPEYINVTVN
-182 YLDAVTG
+182 YLDAVTR
-189 LPIYTGFSATING
+189 LPIYTGFSATIKG
-202 GKPYS
+202 GEPYS

-222 NPGDPDTTDPG
+222 NPGDPDTADPDT
-233 AATESAQSLT
+233 AAESAQSLD
-243 LSVGA
+243 LSVGK
-248 DYTGETYTVNVYYK
+248 DYTRETYTVNVYYK
-262 AIAVPYA
+262 AIAVSYA
-269 VRYYFQNIHDDMYTE
+269 VRYYFQNIHDDMYSE
-284 NVDYYRQSSDLTGT
+284 NVDYYRQDRALTGT
-298 IIANDDL
+298 IIANEAL
-305 KLDEDRARGFTKLYH
+305 GLGEEQTRGFTKLYH

-370 TRHGYRFAGWDKLG
+370 TRHGYRFVGWDKLNEKG
-384 EDGKGDGKADNP
+384 EGDGKVDA
-396 LPTTVPA
+396 LPSAVPA

-421 VYWLKKP
+421 VYWLKNAAGTEYDYMGSEKRSAVAGKVVSGDASWLTADSYICGLDEDAGHTHDEGCKP
-428 ESNSKLTAECTAEDM
+428 ELFRH
-443 TYITSVTVD
+443 SVYE
-452 AKAGDIVNPRNDPDH
+452 R
-467 MGIYSPK
+467 
-474 LEESTYICDNRDHMA
+474 A
-489 DPNKHTDACK
+489 DKNVTI
-499 LGSTLRHYVYDGTQM
+499 
-514 QVEVQGDGSTVI
+514 EGDGST
-526 NTVYSRREYTLR
+526 TVNIYYTRKSYTLR
-538 FYYGCAS
+538 FYYAKEYVS
-545 NDSGTP
+545 ANDTVNSPANPSDTP
-551 HYYVVGGST
+551 VYSVVGGST
-560 YNFGNKDEKTHPCP
+560 RPFGFYLETDNNVRPKKDGKTVNDVESLLYN
-574 DVSDYNDM
+574 
-582 TLLERVKSVWGEVQV
+582 VKSGDWGEVAELPTIQQPTGTAYTYTLGTY
-597 PDGEDMSSLISEE
+597 PDG
-610 HRAAYKL
+610 
-617 GTLPEDGSYN
+617 GYN
-627 SSQRKYYYLE
+627 AKGDRFHYLE
-637 FTAPYGADIS
+637 FTVPYGTDLLH
-647 DLWPSEVFD
+647 LWPSEVFD
-656 NVPLTDAEKVK
+656 KIPLTDAEKK
-667 HTSNGGS
+667 GHDRNKGKDN
-674 SHLDNDGWGNYAYFA
+674 LDNDGWGNYAYFA
-689 GWNGEFNIKYTQ
+689 GWNGEYNVKYTQ
-701 DHSNSTIKCYYPL
+701 EKDNSTIKCLYPVL
-714 LDDTLL
+714 NDDLL
-720 YDESRISTY
+720 YAEKLIGQWGDAST
-729 GDHSQVSFLAFFDNG
+729 VNFLGFFDNG
-744 ANVKWSIPRQWIY
+744 ANVHWSIPRQWIY
-757 KLYVEVLPGHEEDA
+757 KLYVEVLPGHENDE
-771 GVVPRTVDGV
+771 GVAAREVDGV
-781 PRYYMLYDTV
+781 KRYYMLYDTV
-791 FANDDNTTIGHQT
+791 FANDDNDTIKDQT
-804 DPPLPGFTCMRDKTG
+804 APPLPGFTCMRDKTG
-819 GSEPETNEPLA
+819 GSEREVNEPLA

-838 NFYYNRNSYTL
+838 NFYYNRNSYKL
-849 TAQNYDEIIQYNDVL
+849 TAHNYDEITTYNIS
-864 YQADLD
+864 YQESLD
-870 RRMYDLL
+870 GWMNILL
-877 LMPYPKPLEKY
+877 LMPYPKTLEY
-888 AYELGGWY
+888 GAYEQGDWY

-906 YVPGSTM
+906 YVSGSTM
-913 PAHNVA
+913 PEHDIS
-919 LYAGWKPVQRTVK
+919 LYAKWEPKTYTVRLFK
-932 MFLSLADM
+932 N
-940 REYQAKGD
+940 REAMETYQTTGAETL
-948 DAQVHYYTQVVDH
+948 VYHTQVVDH

-969 DPTDPSG
+969 DPTDPSEHG
-976 HEYTFGGW
+976 YTFGGW

-1037 LGHASLFSPEDGK
+1037 LDDASLFSPEDGK

-1067 AGEGGGYHQQI
+1067 AGEGGGYHRQI

-1105 YSGFNTGHYPTLASH
+1105 YSDFNTGYYPTLASH

-1161 IESESTGTGSVEKET
+1161 IESESTGTGSVAKST

-1225 KNIENAYYAIH
+1225 KNIENAYYAVH

-1245 TDVPQS
+1245 TDVPS
-1251 EGSGTYSNYTESTVY
+1251 LRTDGTYANYTESTVY
-1266 TEGIGQISATISI
+1266 TEGIGQIGATISI
-1279 TPQKFSGFTMRDTA
+1279 TPQEFSGFTMRDTA
-1293 VVRWGNSSNT
+1293 SVRWGDSSAT
-1303 VPVNAGAFSLTV
+1303 AQVNAGAFSLTV

-1342 NPHTTR
+1342 DPHKPQPGDVLHAPVNGT
-1348 PEDELAASKTSSG
+1348 G
-1361 KYGAVVSEKAAT
+1361 KYGAVVTAAAES
-1373 IEGYNCVSNLSQ
+1373 IDGYHCVSTVSQ
-1385 SIVLRPDNSQ
+1385 SIVLRPDDRQ

-1421 NNTLEVVEG
+1421 NNTLEVVEE
-1430 KNSFKG
+1430 KNPFEG
-1436 ATPAA
+1436 AMPTA

-1449 WYQNAECTIPVRE
+1449 WYQNAECTIPVGE
-1462 KGTMDDATGKLTPKR
+1462 KGTVDDATDKLTPKR

-1502 TREAT
+1502 ERKAT

-1519 RLTSEDNPAYVVEV
+1519 RLTSKDNPAYVVEV
-1533 TVAKGGSTTVYDLPC
+1533 TVPKGGSTTVYDLPC
-1548 GSYKVEQVNSWSW
+1548 GDYTVEQVKSWSW
-1561 RYADGAQT
+1561 RYSDREQT
-1569 VEIQQDKPKT
+1569 VEIEKDQTKT

-1587 KEKWLTGS
+1587 KKKWLTGS

>member
-108 LEGGSAAVRCA
+108 LEGGNAAVRCA
-119 VGGESASDAV
+119 VGGESVSDAV

-140 SADLNRQKD
+140 SADLNRQK
-149 ELAQGM
+149 EALAQGM
-155 SAAAAPRRTQ
+155 SAAAAPRRTP
-165 RRSLR
+165 RRVSR

-182 YLDAVTG
+182 YLDAVTS

-207 QTVLSPTYLGYAPYW
+207 QKVLSPTYLGYAPYW
-222 NPGDPDTTDPG
+222 YPDDPATTDPG
-233 AATESAQSLT
+233 TATESAQSLA
-243 LSVGA
+243 LSVGD

-284 NVDYYRQSSDLTGT
+284 NVDYYRRDSALTGT

-305 KLDEDRARGFTKLYH
+305 KLDEEQARGFTKLYH

-370 TRHGYRFAGWDKLG
+370 TRHGYRFAGWDKLNENG
-384 EDGKGDGKADNP
+384 VGDGKAET
-396 LPTTVPA
+396 LPSTVPA

-421 VYWLKKP
+421 VYWLKNAAGTEYDYMGSQKRSAVAGEVVSGDASWLKADSYICGLTEDAGHTHNEGCKP
-428 ESNSKLTAECTAEDM
+428 ELFRHSQYEKADEN
-443 TYITSVTVD
+443 VT
-452 AKAGDIVNPRNDPDH
+452 I
-467 MGIYSPK
+467 
-474 LEESTYICDNRDHMA
+474 E
-489 DPNKHTDACK
+489 
-499 LGSTLRHYVYDGTQM
+499 
-514 QVEVQGDGSTVI
+514 GDGST
-526 NTVYSRREYTLR
+526 TVNIYYTRKSYTLR
-538 FYYGCAS
+538 FYYAKEYVPAKDTVNS
-545 NDSGTP
+545 PANPSDTP
-551 HYYVVGGST
+551 VYSVVGGST
-560 YNFGNKDEKTHPCP
+560 RPFGFYQETGVCARPQKDGKTVNDVESLLYNVRSGD
-574 DVSDYNDM
+574 
-582 TLLERVKSVWGEVQV
+582 WGEVAELPTIQQPTGTAYTYTLGTY
-597 PDGEDMSSLISEE
+597 PDG
-610 HRAAYKL
+610 
-617 GTLPEDGSYN
+617 GGYN
-627 SSQRKYYYLE
+627 AKGDRFHYLE
-637 FTAPYGADIS
+637 FTVPYGTDLLH
-647 DLWPSEVFD
+647 LWPSEVF
-656 NVPLTDAEKVK
+656 NKVPLTDAEKVK

-689 GWNGEFNIKYTQ
+689 GWNGEYNVKYTQ
-701 DHSNSTIKCYYPL
+701 EKINSTIKCYYPL

-744 ANVKWSIPRQWIY
+744 ANVSWSIPIAWHYELYLPTLDNKETEGSVLKNGVYYTLY
-757 KLYVEVLPGHEEDA
+757 KTVE
-771 GVVPRTVDGV
+771 
-781 PRYYMLYDTV
+781 
-791 FANDDNTTIGHQT
+791 ANDNNYDIGQQT
-804 DPPLPGFTCMRDKTG
+804 CPPLPGFTAPASKDGTKIEHAEGM
-819 GSEPETNEPLA
+819 S
-830 DGRESYTA
+830 DGRPSI
-838 NFYYNRNSYTL
+838 
-849 TAQNYDEIIQYNDVL
+849 TAQYYYTRNEYKLTLQNHSKIKTEMLPYGD
-864 YQADLD
+864 DLD
-870 RRMYDLL
+870 GRVDSTRVQ
-877 LMPYPKPLEKY
+877 YPDTLERD
-888 AYELGGWY
+888 AYTFSGWY
-896 TSPGCFPGSE
+896 TTSGHYGGSE

-940 REYQAKGD
+940 ETYQTTGNEAL
-948 DAQVHYYTQVVDH
+948 VYHTQVVDH

-1025 LKETADAEWKAL
+1025 LKETADEEWKAW
-1037 LGHASLFSPEDGK
+1037 LGEASLYSPQDGK

-1057 SGESRTYIYY
+1057 SGESRTYIYS
-1067 AGEGGGYHQQI
+1067 GKDGGYHRQI

-1105 YSGFNTGHYPTLASH
+1105 YSGFNSGYYPTLASH

-1147 SYKVEYRYHDTGEL
+1147 SYKVEYRYHGTGEL
-1161 IESESTGTGSVEKET
+1161 IESDATGGTGVVEKET

-1185 AVVKDCV
+1185 AVVKDYV

-1197 KRLVLAVVRGE
+1197 KRLVLAVVE
-1208 DGTYVGSP
+1208 DGKGGYVGSP

-1225 KNIENAYYAIH
+1225 KNTKNTYYAIH

-1245 TDVPQS
+1245 TDELSLKQD
-1251 EGSGTYSNYTESTVY
+1251 GTYANYTESTVY
-1266 TEGIGQISATISI
+1266 TEGISAINAYI
-1279 TPQKFSGFTMRDTA
+1279 NVTPQTFSGFTMRDTA
-1293 VVRWGNSSNT
+1293 VVRWGTDDANRREDTLENGT
-1303 VPVNAGAFSLTV
+1303 FTFKVRD
-1315 QKEGT
+1315 EGT
-1320 ELYVFYTRNTQ
+1320 ELFVFYTRNTQ
-1331 NYVVRYLRYGS
+1331 SYVVRYLRYGS
-1342 NPHTTR
+1342 DPHSTQADDVLHEPVSGT
-1348 PEDELAASKTSSG
+1348 G
-1361 KYGAVVSEKAAT
+1361 KYGAVVTAAAES
-1373 IEGYNCVSNLSQ
+1373 IDGYHCVSNLSQ

-1400 YYEPLQ
+1400 YYELLQ

-1416 GGGTL
+1416 NGGTL
-1421 NNTLEVVEG
+1421 DNTLEVVEG

-1441 KSGYTFDG
+1441 KSGYTFVG
-1449 WYQNAECTIPVRE
+1449 WYQDAACTIPVGE
-1462 KGTMDDATGKLTPKR
+1462 KGTVDDATGKLTPER

-1519 RLTSEDNPAYVVEV
+1519 RLTSKDNPAYVVEV
-1533 TVAKGGSTTVYDLPC
+1533 TVPAGDSTTVYDLPC
-1548 GSYKVEQVNSWSW
+1548 GSYTVEQVKSWSW
-1561 RYADGAQT
+1561 RYSDSAQT
-1569 VEIQQDKPKT
+1569 VEIEQDQTKT
-1579 VTFDGAAV
+1579 VTFDRSAV

-1600 NRREA
+1600 NRKGD

>member
-1 MKKCTNNRTMSFR
+1 MKKCINNRTMSFR

-53 TQVTLPQS
+53 AQVTLPQS
-61 GRVTLEA
+61 GRVTMEA
-68 ASETGDTDYQ
+68 ASETGDMDYQ
-78 WQIQLDGD
+78 WQILLDGA
-86 WVNIYDATAAT
+86 WVSIYDATAAS

-108 LEGGSAAVRCA
+108 LEKGSAMVRCA
-119 VGGESASDAV
+119 VGGESASDPV
-129 RVTVSYDVEAD
+129 KVTVAYDVEAD
-140 SADLNRQKD
+140 AAALNRQRD
-149 ELAQGM
+149 ELTQET
-155 SAAAAPRRTQ
+155 SAAAAPRRTP
-165 RRSLR
+165 RRAAR
-170 SGAPEYINITVN
+170 SSAPEYINVTVN
-182 YLDAVTG
+182 YLDAVTR
-189 LPIYTGFSATING
+189 LPIYTGFSATIKSG
-202 GKPYS
+202 EPYS
-207 QTVLSPTYLGYAPYW
+207 QKVLSPTYLGYAPYW
-222 NPGDPDTTDPG
+222 NPGDPDTADPNT
-233 AATESAQSLT
+233 ATVSAQSLD
-243 LSVGA
+243 LSVGK

-262 AIAVPYA
+262 AIAVSYA
-269 VRYYFQNIHDDMYTE
+269 VRYYFQNIHDDMYSE
-284 NVDYYRQSSDLTGT
+284 NVDYYRRGSALTGT
-298 IIANDDL
+298 IIANEAL
-305 KLDEDRARGFTKLYH
+305 GLDEEKTRGFTKLYH

-370 TRHGYRFAGWDKLG
+370 TRHGYRFVGWDKLDENG
-384 EDGKGDGKADNP
+384 VGDGKTDE

-421 VYWLKKP
+421 VYWLKNAAGTEYDYMGSQKRSAVAGEVVSGDASWLTADSYICGLTGDAGHTHNEGCKP
-428 ESNSKLTAECTAEDM
+428 ELFRH
-443 TYITSVTVD
+443 SVYE
-452 AKAGDIVNPRNDPDH
+452 R
-467 MGIYSPK
+467 
-474 LEESTYICDNRDHMA
+474 A
-489 DPNKHTDACK
+489 DKNVTI
-499 LGSTLRHYVYDGTQM
+499 
-514 QVEVQGDGSTVI
+514 EGDGST
-526 NTVYSRREYTLR
+526 TVNIYYTRKSYTLR
-538 FYYGCAS
+538 FYYGHAW

-551 HYYVVGGST
+551 RYYVVGGST
-560 YNFGNKDEKTHPCP
+560 YNFGNKDEKGHPCP
-574 DVSDYNDM
+574 DADSYSDM
-582 TLLERVKSVWGEVQV
+582 TLLEKVKGEWGEVQV

-610 HRAAYKL
+610 HKAAYTL

-627 SSQRKYYYLE
+627 SNQHKYYYLE

-647 DLWPSEVFD
+647 ALWPSEVF
-656 NVPLTDAEKVK
+656 NKVPLTDAEKAT

-674 SHLDNDGWGNYAYFA
+674 GHLDNDGWGNYAYFA

-729 GDHSQVSFLAFFDNG
+729 GDPDRVSFLAFFDNG

-757 KLYVEVLPGHEEDA
+757 KLYVEVLPGHEKDE
-771 GVVPRTVDGV
+771 GVAARTVDGV
-781 PRYYMLYDTV
+781 TRYYMLYDTV
-791 FANDDNTTIGHQT
+791 LANDDNKDIEHQT
-804 DPPLPGFTCMRDKTG
+804 DPPLPGFTCMRNKTG
-819 GSEPETNEPLA
+819 GSEPEPNGTLA

-838 NFYYNRNSYTL
+838 NFYYNRNRYTL
-849 TAQNYDEIIQYNDVL
+849 TAQNYDEINTFDNIP
-864 YQADLD
+864 YQDSLD
-870 RRMYDLL
+870 GWMHFLL
-877 LMPYPKPLEKY
+877 PMNYPKTLEEH
-888 AYELGGWY
+888 AYEPGGWY

-906 YVPGSTM
+906 YVSGSTM
-913 PAHNVA
+913 PEHDIS
-919 LYAGWKPVQRTVK
+919 LYAKWEPKTYTVRLFKNREAMETYQTTGDEGLVLWKRTVN
-932 MFLSLADM
+932 
-940 REYQAKGD
+940 
-948 DAQVHYYTQVVDH
+948 H
-961 GSTLGEIA
+961 GLVLDEID
-969 DPTDPSG
+969 DPTDDWSG
-976 HEYTFGGW
+976 HGYSFNGW
-984 FYEKSGKKVAL
+984 FYLKNGKKTAF
-995 TPTDTAVKEDLLVYA
+995 TPADTAVKDDLLVYA
-1010 EWSHLTAQPYLIHYV
+1010 DWGSHKAQPYLIHYV
-1025 LKETADAEWKAL
+1025 LKETADAEWRAL
-1037 LGHASLFSPEDGK
+1037 LDDASLFSPEDGK

-1067 AGEGGGYHQQI
+1067 AGEGGGYHRQI
-1078 AADSRGYANQGSTRT
+1078 AGDTRGYANQGSTRT
-1093 FYPKAGDPYNQL
+1093 FYPKAGDPYNQM
-1105 YSGFNTGHYPTLASH
+1105 YSGFNSGYYPTLASH
-1120 SITMEEDTPSN
+1120 SITMGEEPN
-1131 PTVNVF
+1131 VAAPTVNVF

-1161 IESESTGTGSVEKET
+1161 IESESTGTGSVAKST

-1225 KNIENAYYAIH
+1225 KNIENAYYAVH

-1245 TDVPQS
+1245 TDVPS
-1251 EGSGTYSNYTESTVY
+1251 LRTDGTYANYTESTVY
-1266 TEGIGQISATISI
+1266 TEGIGQIGATISI
-1279 TPQKFSGFTMRDTA
+1279 TPQEFSGFTMRDTA
-1293 VVRWGNSSNT
+1293 SVRWGDNSGT
-1303 VPVNAGAFSLTV
+1303 VQVNAGAFSLTV

-1342 NPHTTR
+1342 DPHKPQPGDVLHAPVNGT
-1348 PEDELAASKTSSG
+1348 G
-1361 KYGAVVSEKAAT
+1361 KYGAVVTAAAES
-1373 IEGYNCVSNLSQ
+1373 IDGYHCVSTVSQ
-1385 SIVLRPDNSQ
+1385 SIVLRPDDRQ

-1421 NNTLEVVEG
+1421 NNTLEVVEE
-1430 KNSFKG
+1430 KNPFEG
-1436 ATPAA
+1436 AMPTA

-1449 WYQNAECTIPVRE
+1449 WYQNAECTIPVGE
-1462 KGTMDDATGKLTPKR
+1462 KGTVDDATDKLTPKR

-1502 TREAT
+1502 ERKAT

-1519 RLTSEDNPAYVVEV
+1519 RLTSKDNPAYVVEV
-1533 TVAKGGSTTVYDLPC
+1533 TVPKGGSTTVYDLPC
-1548 GSYKVEQVNSWSW
+1548 GDYTVEQVKSWSW
-1561 RYADGAQT
+1561 RYSDREQT
-1569 VEIQQDKPKT
+1569 VEIEKDQTKT

-1587 KEKWLTGS
+1587 KKKWLTGS

>member
-68 ASETGDTDYQ
+68 TSETGDTDYQ

-86 WVNIYDATAAT
+86 WVNIYDATAAS

-119 VGGESASDAV
+119 AGGESVSDAV

-140 SADLNRQKD
+140 AADLNRQK
-149 ELAQGM
+149 EALAQGM

-182 YLDAVTG
+182 YLDAVTS
-189 LPIYTGFSATING
+189 LPIYTGFSATIDG

-207 QTVLSPTYLGYAPYW
+207 QKVLSPTYLGYAPYW
-222 NPGDPDTTDPG
+222 NPKDPATTDPNT
-233 AATESAQSLT
+233 ATESAQSLA

-248 DYTGETYTVNVYYK
+248 GYTGETYTVNVYYK

-384 EDGKGDGKADNP
+384 EDGVGDGEEDA

-403 ENASYIALWES
+403 ENASYIALWKS

-428 ESNSKLTAECTAEDM
+428 ESNSKPAAQCTAEDM

-452 AKAGDIVNPRNDPDH
+452 AKAGDIVNPHSDPNH
-467 MGIYSPK
+467 TGIYSPK

-499 LGSTLRHYVYDGTQM
+499 LGSTLRHYVYESTQM

-538 FYYGCAS
+538 FYYGHAS
-545 NDSGTP
+545 NDNGTP
-551 HYYVVGGST
+551 RYYVVGGST
-560 YNFGNKDEKTHPCP
+560 YNFGNIAHQCP

-582 TLLERVKSVWGEVQV
+582 TLLERVKGEWGEVQV

-610 HRAAYKL
+610 HRAAYTL

-627 SSQRKYYYLE
+627 SNQHKYYYLE

-647 DLWPSEVFD
+647 DLWPSEVF
-656 NVPLTDAEKVK
+656 NKVPLTDAEKAT
-667 HTSNGGS
+667 HTLNGGS

-689 GWNGEFNIKYTQ
+689 GWNGEFNIKYTR

-744 ANVKWSIPRQWIY
+744 ANVKWSIPIAWHYELYLPTLDNKETEGSVQENGVYYTRY
-757 KLYVEVLPGHEEDA
+757 KTVE
-771 GVVPRTVDGV
+771 
-781 PRYYMLYDTV
+781 
-791 FANDDNTTIGHQT
+791 ANDNNYDIDQQT
-804 DPPLPGFTCMRDKTG
+804 CPPLPGFTAPASKDGTKIVHAEGM
-819 GSEPETNEPLA
+819 S
-830 DGRESYTA
+830 DGRPSI
-838 NFYYNRNSYTL
+838 
-849 TAQNYDEIIQYNDVL
+849 TAQYYYTRNEYKLTLQNHNQIETETVPYGD
-864 YQADLD
+864 DLD
-870 RRMYDLL
+870 GRVDSTRVQ
-877 LMPYPKPLEKY
+877 YPDTLERD
-888 AYELGGWY
+888 AYTFSGWY
-896 TSPGCFPGSE
+896 TSSGHYEGSE

-932 MFLSLADM
+932 MFRSLADM
-940 REYQAKGD
+940 RAYQSTGD
-948 DAQVHYYTQVVDH
+948 EALVHYTQVVDH

-969 DPTDPSG
+969 DPADPSG
-976 HEYTFGGW
+976 HGYTFGGW

-1025 LKETADAEWKAL
+1025 LKETADKEWKAL
-1037 LGHASLFSPEDGK
+1037 LDEASLFSPKDGK

-1067 AGEGGGYHQQI
+1067 AGEDGGYHRQI

-1105 YSGFNTGHYPTLASH
+1105 YSDFNTGYYPTLASH

-1147 SYKVEYRYHDTGEL
+1147 SYTVEYRYHGTGEL
-1161 IESESTGTGSVEKET
+1161 IESTTADGTGFVKKET

-1185 AVVKDCV
+1185 AVVKDYV

-1197 KRLVLAVVRGE
+1197 KRLVLAVVE
-1208 DGTYVGSP
+1208 DGSGGYVGSP
-1216 DNVVTFYYT
+1216 DNVVTFYYA
-1225 KNIENAYYAIH
+1225 KNIGNAYYAIH

-1266 TEGIGQISATISI
+1266 TEGIGEIGADINV

-1303 VPVNAGAFSLTV
+1303 VPVNAAGAFSLTV

-1331 NYVVRYLRYGS
+1331 SYTTYYLRYGADI
-1342 NPHTTR
+1342 NKLTAG
-1348 PEDELAASKTSSG
+1348 DVLADSKTGNG

-1373 IEGYNCVSNLSQ
+1373 IDGYNCVSNLSQ

-1416 GGGTL
+1416 NGGTL
-1421 NNTLEVVEG
+1421 DNTLEVVEG
-1430 KNSFKG
+1430 NNAFRGSVP
-1436 ATPAA
+1436 TA
-1441 KSGYTFDG
+1441 KSGYTFVG
-1449 WYQNAECTIPVRE
+1449 WYQDAACTIPVGE
-1462 KGTMDDATGKLTPKR
+1462 KGTVDATGKLTPKR
-1477 SELLPAPQTNVF
+1477 SELLPAPRTNVF

-1502 TREAT
+1502 ERKAR
-1507 EDESNGVGTYVY
+1507 EDESNGDGTYVY
-1519 RLTSEDNPAYVVEV
+1519 RLTSQADPTYIVEV
-1533 TVAKGGSTTVYDLPC
+1533 TVPAGRSTTVYDLPC
-1548 GSYKVEQVNSWSW
+1548 GSYTVEQVNSWSW

-1569 VEIQQDKPKT
+1569 VTVEDSQTKT
-1579 VTFDGAAV
+1579 VTFDRSAV

>member
-1 MKKCTNNRTMSFR
+1 MKKCTINRTMSFR

-119 VGGESASDAV
+119 VGGESVSDAV

-140 SADLNRQKD
+140 SADLNRQK
-149 ELAQGM
+149 EALAQGM

-170 SGAPEYINITVN
+170 SGAPEYINVTVN
-182 YLDAVTG
+182 YLDAVTS

-207 QTVLSPTYLGYAPYW
+207 QKVLSPTYLGYAPYW
-222 NPGDPDTTDPG
+222 YPDDPDTTDPNT
-233 AATESAQSLT
+233 ATVSAQSLD

-248 DYTGETYTVNVYYK
+248 DYTEATYTVNVYYK

-269 VRYYFQNIHDDMYTE
+269 VRYYFQNINDDMYTE
-284 NVDYYRQSSDLTGT
+284 NVDYYRQSSALTGT

-305 KLDEDRARGFTKLYH
+305 KLDEEQARGFTKLYH

-370 TRHGYRFAGWDKLG
+370 TRHGYRFTGWDKLNENG
-384 EDGKGDGKADNP
+384 VGDGEEDA

-421 VYWLKKP
+421 VYWLKNAEGTEYDYMGSQKRSAVAGQVVSGDASWLTADSYICGLTEDGGHIHNEGCKP
-428 ESNSKLTAECTAEDM
+428 ELFRHSQYEKADEN
-443 TYITSVTVD
+443 VT
-452 AKAGDIVNPRNDPDH
+452 I
-467 MGIYSPK
+467 
-474 LEESTYICDNRDHMA
+474 E
-489 DPNKHTDACK
+489 
-499 LGSTLRHYVYDGTQM
+499 
-514 QVEVQGDGSTVI
+514 GDGST
-526 NTVYSRREYTLR
+526 TVNIYYTRKSYTLR
-538 FYYGCAS
+538 FYYAKEYVPA
-545 NDSGTP
+545 NDTVNSPANPSDTP
-551 HYYVVGGST
+551 VYSVVGGST
-560 YNFGNKDEKTHPCP
+560 RPFGFYQETGVCARPKKDGKTVNDVESLLYNVQSGD
-574 DVSDYNDM
+574 
-582 TLLERVKSVWGEVQV
+582 WGEVAELPTIQQPTGTAYTYTLGTY
-597 PDGEDMSSLISEE
+597 PDG
-610 HRAAYKL
+610 
-617 GTLPEDGSYN
+617 GGYN
-627 SSQRKYYYLE
+627 AKGDRFHYLE
-637 FTAPYGADIS
+637 FTVPYGTDLLH
-647 DLWPSEVFD
+647 LWPTEEVFGQIK
-656 NVPLTDAEKVK
+656 TARSGYDANKANE
-667 HTSNGGS
+667 
-674 SHLDNDGWGNYAYFA
+674 HLGEGQWGNYAYFA
-689 GWNGEFNIKYTQ
+689 GWNGEYNVKYTQ
-701 DHSNSTIKCYYPL
+701 EKINSTIKCLYPVL
-714 LDDTLL
+714 NDDLL
-720 YDESRISTY
+720 YAEKLIGQWGDAST
-729 GDHSQVSFLAFFDNG
+729 VNFLGFFDNG
-744 ANVKWSIPRQWIY
+744 ADVKWSIPRQWIY

-771 GVVPRTVDGV
+771 GVAARTVDGV
-781 PRYYMLYDTV
+781 ERYYMLYDTV
-791 FANDDNTTIGHQT
+791 FANDDNKDIEHQT
-804 DPPLPGFTCMRDKTG
+804 DPPLPGFTCMRDKVG
-819 GSEPETNEPLA
+819 GSEPEPNEPLA

-913 PAHNVA
+913 PEHDIS
-919 LYAGWKPVQRTVK
+919 LYAKWEPVTYTVRLFK
-932 MFLSLADM
+932 NRKDM
-940 REYQAKGD
+940 ETYQTTGNEAL
-948 DAQVHYYTQVVDH
+948 VYHTQVVDH

-995 TPTDTAVKEDLLVYA
+995 TPTDTAVKENLLVYA

-1025 LKETADAEWKAL
+1025 LKETADAEWKKL
-1037 LGHASLFSPEDGK
+1037 LDEASLYSPQDGK

-1137 TFYYVHAATV
+1137 TFYYVRAAKV
-1147 SYKVEYRYHDTGEL
+1147 SYKVEYRYHGTGEL
-1161 IESESTGTGSVEKET
+1161 IESDATGGTGVVEKET

-1185 AVVKDCV
+1185 AVVKDYV

-1197 KRLVLAVVRGE
+1197 KRLVLAVVE
-1208 DGTYVGSP
+1208 DGNGGYMGSP

-1225 KNIENAYYAIH
+1225 KNTKNTYYAIH

-1245 TDVPQS
+1245 TDEPQS

-1266 TEGIGQISATISI
+1266 TEGIGEIGATISI
-1279 TPQKFSGFTMRDTA
+1279 TPQEFSGFTMRSTA
-1293 VVRWGNSSNT
+1293 SVRCGGSSGT
-1303 VPVNAGAFSLTV
+1303 VQVNDAGAFSLTV

-1331 NYVVRYLRYGS
+1331 NYTTYYLRYGADI
-1342 NPHTTR
+1342 NKLTAG
-1348 PEDELAASKTSSG
+1348 DELADSKTDSG
-1361 KYGAVVSEKAAT
+1361 KYGAVVTAT
-1373 IEGYNCVSNLSQ
+1373 AKSIDGYNCVSSASQ
-1385 SIVLRPDNSQ
+1385 SIVLRPNDKQ
-1395 NEIIF
+1395 NYIIF

-1416 GGGTL
+1416 NGGTL

-1441 KSGYTFDG
+1441 KSGYTFVG
-1449 WYQNAECTIPVRE
+1449 WYQDAACTIPVGE
-1462 KGTMDDATGKLTPKR
+1462 KGTVDDATGKLTPER

-1502 TREAT
+1502 EREAT

-1519 RLTSEDNPAYVVEV
+1519 RLTSKDNPAYVVEV
-1533 TVAKGGSTTVYDLPC
+1533 TVPKGGSTTVYDLPC

-1569 VEIQQDKPKT
+1569 VTVENSQTKT

>member
-119 VGGESASDAV
+119 AGDESVSDAV

-140 SADLNRQKD
+140 SAALNRQK
-149 ELAQGM
+149 EALAQGM

-170 SGAPEYINITVN
+170 SGAPEYINVTVN
-182 YLDAVTG
+182 YLDAVTS
-189 LPIYTGFSATING
+189 LPIYTGFSATIDG

-207 QTVLSPTYLGYAPYW
+207 QKVLSPTYLGYAPYW
-222 NPGDPDTTDPG
+222 NSADPDTTDPG
-233 AATESAQSLT
+233 TATESAQSLA
-243 LSVGA
+243 LSVGEN
-248 DYTGETYTVNVYYK
+248 YTGETYTVNVYYK
-262 AIAVPYA
+262 AIEVPYA
-269 VRYYFQNIHDDMYTE
+269 VRYYFQNINDDMYTE
-284 NVDYYRQSSDLTGT
+284 NVDYYRRDRALTGT

-305 KLDEDRARGFTKLYH
+305 KLGEEQARGFTKLYH

-384 EDGKGDGKADNP
+384 EDGKGDGKVDE

-421 VYWLKKP
+421 VYWLKNAAGTEYDYMGSQKRSAFAGEVVSGDASWLTADSYICGLTEDAGHTHNEGCKP
-428 ESNSKLTAECTAEDM
+428 ELFRHSQYEKADEN
-443 TYITSVTVD
+443 VT
-452 AKAGDIVNPRNDPDH
+452 I
-467 MGIYSPK
+467 
-474 LEESTYICDNRDHMA
+474 E
-489 DPNKHTDACK
+489 
-499 LGSTLRHYVYDGTQM
+499 
-514 QVEVQGDGSTVI
+514 GDGST
-526 NTVYSRREYTLR
+526 TVNIYYTRKSYTLR
-538 FYYGCAS
+538 FYYGHAW

-551 HYYVVGGST
+551 RYYVVGGST
-560 YNFGNKDEKTHPCP
+560 YNFGNIAHQCP

-582 TLLERVKSVWGEVQV
+582 TLLERVKGEWGEVQV

-610 HRAAYKL
+610 HRAAYTL

-627 SSQRKYYYLE
+627 SNQHKYYYLE

-701 DHSNSTIKCYYPL
+701 DNSNSTIKCYYPL

-729 GDHSQVSFLAFFDNG
+729 GDHDRVSFLAFFDNG

-781 PRYYMLYDTV
+781 ERYYMLYDTV
-791 FANDDNTTIGHQT
+791 FANDDNTTIEHQT
-804 DPPLPGFTCMRDKTG
+804 DPPLPGFTCMRDKVG

-838 NFYYNRNSYTL
+838 NFYYNRNRYTL

-896 TSPGCFPGSE
+896 TSPGCFPGSK

-913 PAHNVA
+913 PEHDIS
-919 LYAGWKPVQRTVK
+919 LYAKWEPVTYTVRLFK
-932 MFLSLADM
+932 NRKDM
-940 REYQAKGD
+940 ETYQTTGKEEL
-948 DAQVHYYTQVVDH
+948 VYHTQVVDH

-995 TPTDTAVKEDLLVYA
+995 TTTDTAVKEDLLVYA

-1025 LKETADAEWKAL
+1025 LKETADPEWKAL
-1037 LGHASLFSPEDGK
+1037 LDEASLYSPEDGK

-1067 AGEGGGYHQQI
+1067 AGEGGGYHRQI

-1105 YSGFNTGHYPTLASH
+1105 YSGFNTGYYPTLDSH

-1147 SYKVEYRYHDTGEL
+1147 SYKVEYRYHGTGEL
-1161 IESESTGTGSVEKET
+1161 IESESTGTGSVAKST

-1185 AVVKDCV
+1185 AVVKDYV

-1197 KRLVLAVVRGE
+1197 KRLVLAVVE
-1208 DGTYVGSP
+1208 DGNGGYMGSP

-1225 KNIENAYYAIH
+1225 KNTKNTYYAIH

-1245 TDVPQS
+1245 TDELSLKQD
-1251 EGSGTYSNYTESTVY
+1251 GTYANYTESTVY
-1266 TEGIGQISATISI
+1266 TEGISEIGAYINV

-1293 VVRWGNSSNT
+1293 VVRWGTDDANRREDTLENDT
-1303 VPVNAGAFSLTV
+1303 FTFKVRD
-1315 QKEGT
+1315 EGT
-1320 ELYVFYTRNTQ
+1320 ELFVFYTRNTQ
-1331 NYVVRYLRYGS
+1331 SYVVRYLRYGS
-1342 NPHTTR
+1342 DPHSTQ
-1348 PEDELAASKTSSG
+1348 PGDELADSKTGNG
-1361 KYGAVVSEKAAT
+1361 KYGAVVTAAAES
-1373 IEGYNCVSNLSQ
+1373 IDGYNCVSNLSQ

-1416 GGGTL
+1416 NGGTL
-1421 NNTLEVVEG
+1421 DNTLEVVEG

-1441 KSGYTFDG
+1441 KSGYTFVG
-1449 WYQNAECTIPVRE
+1449 WYQDAECTIPVGE
-1462 KGTMDDATGKLTPKR
+1462 KGTVDDTTGKLTPKR

-1502 TREAT
+1502 TREAK

-1519 RLTSEDNPAYVVEV
+1519 RLTSKDNPAYVVEV
-1533 TVAKGGSTTVYDLPC
+1533 TVPAGGSTTVHDLPC
-1548 GSYKVEQVNSWSW
+1548 GSYTVEQVNSWSW

-1569 VEIQQDKPKT
+1569 VTVKDSETQT

>member
-1 MKKCTNNRTMSFR
+1 MKKCINNRTMSFR

-78 WQIQLDGD
+78 WQIQLDGA
-86 WVNIYDATAAT
+86 WVSIYDATAAT

-108 LEGGSAAVRCA
+108 LEKGSAMVRCA
-119 VGGESASDAV
+119 VGGESASDPV
-129 RVTVSYDVEAD
+129 KVTVSYDVEAD
-140 SADLNRQKD
+140 AAALNRQRD
-149 ELAQGM
+149 ELTQET
-155 SAAAAPRRTQ
+155 SAAAAPRRTP
-165 RRSLR
+165 RRASR
-170 SGAPEYINITVN
+170 SSAPEYINVTVN
-182 YLDAVTG
+182 YLDAVTR
-189 LPIYTGFSATING
+189 LPIYTGFSATIKSG
-202 GKPYS
+202 EPYS

-222 NPGDPDTTDPG
+222 SAENPDTADPNT
-233 AATESAQSLT
+233 ATESAQSLA

-248 DYTGETYTVNVYYK
+248 GYTGETYTVNVYYK
-262 AIAVPYA
+262 AIAVSYA

-284 NVDYYRQSSDLTGT
+284 NVDYYRQDRALTGT
-298 IIANDDL
+298 IIANEAL
-305 KLDEDRARGFTKLYH
+305 GLGEEQTRGFTKLYH

-370 TRHGYRFAGWDKLG
+370 TRHGYRFVGWDKLG
-384 EDGKGDGKADNP
+384 EDGVGDGKADA
-396 LPTTVPA
+396 LPSAVPA

-421 VYWLKKP
+421 VYWLKNAAGTEYDYMGSEKRSAVAGEVVSGDASWLTADSYICGLTEDAGHTHNEGCKP
-428 ESNSKLTAECTAEDM
+428 ELFRHSEYEKADEN
-443 TYITSVTVD
+443 VTI
-452 AKAGDIVNPRNDPDH
+452 K
-467 MGIYSPK
+467 
-474 LEESTYICDNRDHMA
+474 
-489 DPNKHTDACK
+489 
-499 LGSTLRHYVYDGTQM
+499 
-514 QVEVQGDGSTVI
+514 GDGST
-526 NTVYSRREYTLR
+526 TVNIYYTRKSYTLR
-538 FYYGCAS
+538 FYYAKEYVPAEDTV
-545 NDSGTP
+545 NPGTSDTP
-551 HYYVVGGST
+551 IYYVVGGST
-560 YNFGNKDEKTHPCP
+560 RPFGFYQETGVCARPKKDGKTVNDVESLLYNVQSGDWGVVAELPTIQQPTGTA
-574 DVSDYNDM
+574 YTY
-582 TLLERVKSVWGEVQV
+582 TLGTY
-597 PDGEDMSSLISEE
+597 PDG
-610 HRAAYKL
+610 
-617 GTLPEDGSYN
+617 GGYN
-627 SSQRKYYYLE
+627 AKGDRFHYLE
-637 FTAPYGADIS
+637 FTVPYGTDLLH
-647 DLWPSEVFD
+647 LWPTEEVFGQIK
-656 NVPLTDAEKVK
+656 TARSGYDANKANE
-667 HTSNGGS
+667 
-674 SHLDNDGWGNYAYFA
+674 HLGEGQWGHYAYFA
-689 GWNGEFNIKYTQ
+689 GWNGEYNVKYTQ
-701 DHSNSTIKCYYPL
+701 EKINSTIKCLYPVL
-714 LDDTLL
+714 NDDLL
-720 YDESRISTY
+720 YDEELIGQWGDAST
-729 GDHSQVSFLAFFDNG
+729 VNFLGFFDNG
-744 ANVKWSIPRQWIY
+744 ADVKWSIPRQWIY
-757 KLYVEVLPGHEEDA
+757 KLYVEVLPGHEKDE
-771 GVVPRTVDGV
+771 GVAARTVDGV
-781 PRYYMLYDTV
+781 TRYYMLYDTV
-791 FANDDNTTIGHQT
+791 FANDDNTTIEHQT
-804 DPPLPGFTCMRDKTG
+804 DPPLPGFTCMRNKTG

-913 PAHNVA
+913 PEHDIS
-919 LYAGWKPVQRTVK
+919 LYAKWEPVTYTVRLFK
-932 MFLSLADM
+932 NRKDM
-940 REYQAKGD
+940 ETYQTTGNEAL
-948 DAQVHYYTQVVDH
+948 VYHTQVVDH

-995 TPTDTAVKEDLLVYA
+995 TPTDTAVKENLLVYA

-1025 LKETADAEWKAL
+1025 LKETADAEWKKL
-1037 LGHASLFSPEDGK
+1037 LDDASLYSPQDGK

-1067 AGEGGGYHQQI
+1067 AGEGGGYHRQI

-1105 YSGFNTGHYPTLASH
+1105 YSGFNSGYYPTLASH

-1147 SYKVEYRYHDTGEL
+1147 SYKVEYRYHGTGEL
-1161 IESESTGTGSVEKET
+1161 IESDATGTGSVEKET

-1185 AVVKDCV
+1185 AVVKDYV

-1197 KRLVLAVVRGE
+1197 KRLVLAVVE
-1208 DGTYVGSP
+1208 DGNGGYMGSP

-1225 KNIENAYYAIH
+1225 KNIENAYYAVH

-1245 TDVPQS
+1245 TDEPQS
-1251 EGSGTYSNYTESTVY
+1251 VGPGIYSNYTESTVY
-1266 TEGIGQISATISI
+1266 TEGISAINAYI
-1279 TPQKFSGFTMRDTA
+1279 NVTPQTFSGFTMRDTA
-1293 VVRWGNSSNT
+1293 VVRWGTDDANRREDTLENGT
-1303 VPVNAGAFSLTV
+1303 FTFKVRD
-1315 QKEGT
+1315 EGT

-1331 NYVVRYLRYGS
+1331 TYTTYYLRYGS
-1342 NPHTTR
+1342 NPHSTQPGDVLHAPVSGT
-1348 PEDELAASKTSSG
+1348 G
-1361 KYGAVVSEKAAT
+1361 KYGAVVTAAAES
-1373 IEGYNCVSNLSQ
+1373 IDGYNCVSNLSQ

-1430 KNSFKG
+1430 NNAFRGSVP
-1436 ATPAA
+1436 TA
-1441 KSGYTFDG
+1441 KSGYTFVG
-1449 WYQNAECTIPVRE
+1449 WYQDAACTIPVGE
-1462 KGTMDDATGKLTPKR
+1462 KGTVDDATGQLTPER
-1477 SELLPAPQTNVF
+1477 SELLSAPQTNVF

-1502 TREAT
+1502 TREAK

-1519 RLTSEDNPAYVVEV
+1519 RLTSKDNPAYVVEV
-1533 TVAKGGSTTVYDLPC
+1533 TVPKGGSTTVYDLPC
-1548 GSYKVEQVNSWSW
+1548 GSYTVEQVNSWSW

-1569 VEIQQDKPKT
+1569 VTVEDSQTKT
-1579 VTFDGAAV
+1579 VTFDRAAV

>member
-48 DGAKT
+48 DGAKA

-119 VGGESASDAV
+119 VGGESVSDAV

-140 SADLNRQKD
+140 SADLNRQRD
-149 ELAQGM
+149 ELTQET

-165 RRSLR
+165 RRVSR
-170 SGAPEYINITVN
+170 SSAPEYINVTVN

-189 LPIYTGFSATING
+189 LPIYTGFSATIKSG
-202 GKPYS
+202 EPYS
-207 QTVLSPTYLGYAPYW
+207 QKVLSPTYLGYAPYW
-222 NPGDPDTTDPG
+222 SAEDPDTADPG

-284 NVDYYRQSSDLTGT
+284 NVDYYRQDRALTGT
-298 IIANDDL
+298 IIANEAL
-305 KLDEDRARGFTKLYH
+305 GLGEEQTRGFTKLYH

-384 EDGKGDGKADNP
+384 EDGKGDGKADDP

-403 ENASYIALWES
+403 ENASYVALWKS

-421 VYWLKKP
+421 VYWLKNAEGTEYDYMGSQKRSAVAGEVVSGDASWLTADSYICGLTEDAGHTHNEGCKP
-428 ESNSKLTAECTAEDM
+428 ELFRHSQYEKADEN
-443 TYITSVTVD
+443 VT
-452 AKAGDIVNPRNDPDH
+452 I
-467 MGIYSPK
+467 
-474 LEESTYICDNRDHMA
+474 E
-489 DPNKHTDACK
+489 
-499 LGSTLRHYVYDGTQM
+499 
-514 QVEVQGDGSTVI
+514 GDGST
-526 NTVYSRREYTLR
+526 TVNIYYTRKSYTLR
-538 FYYGCAS
+538 FYYAKEYVS
-545 NDSGTP
+545 ANDTVNSPANPSDTP
-551 HYYVVGGST
+551 VYSVVGGST
-560 YNFGNKDEKTHPCP
+560 RPFGFYQETGVCARPQKDGKTVNDVESLLYNVRSGD
-574 DVSDYNDM
+574 
-582 TLLERVKSVWGEVQV
+582 WGEVAELPTIQQPTGTAYTYTLGTY
-597 PDGEDMSSLISEE
+597 PDG
-610 HRAAYKL
+610 
-617 GTLPEDGSYN
+617 GGYN
-627 SSQRKYYYLE
+627 AKGDRFHYLE
-637 FTAPYGADIS
+637 FTVPYGTDLLH
-647 DLWPSEVFD
+647 LWPSEEVFGQIKTARSGY
-656 NVPLTDAEKVK
+656 NANKANE
-667 HTSNGGS
+667 
-674 SHLDNDGWGNYAYFA
+674 HLGEGQWGNYAYFA
-689 GWNGEFNIKYTQ
+689 GWNGEYNVKYTQ
-701 DHSNSTIKCYYPL
+701 KNINSTIKCLYPVL
-714 LDDTLL
+714 NDDLL
-720 YDESRISTY
+720 YAEELIGQWGDAST
-729 GDHSQVSFLAFFDNG
+729 VNFLGFFDNG
-744 ANVKWSIPRQWIY
+744 ANVSWSIPRQWIY

-771 GVVPRTVDGV
+771 GVAARTVDGV
-781 PRYYMLYDTV
+781 TRYYMLYDTV

-804 DPPLPGFTCMRDKTG
+804 APPLPGFTCMRDKTG

-888 AYELGGWY
+888 AYKLGGWY

-913 PAHNVA
+913 PEHDIS
-919 LYAGWKPVQRTVK
+919 LYAKWEPVTYTVRLFK
-932 MFLSLADM
+932 NRKDM
-940 REYQAKGD
+940 ETYQTTGKEEL
-948 DAQVHYYTQVVDH
+948 VYHTQVVDH

-969 DPTDPSG
+969 DPADPSG
-976 HEYTFGGW
+976 HGYTFGGW

-1025 LKETADAEWKAL
+1025 LKETAAPEWKKL
-1037 LGHASLFSPEDGK
+1037 LDEASLYSPQDGK

-1067 AGEGGGYHQQI
+1067 AGEGGGYHRQI

-1161 IESESTGTGSVEKET
+1161 IESDATGTGSVEKET

-1185 AVVKDCV
+1185 AVVKDYV

-1197 KRLVLAVVRGE
+1197 KRLVLAVVE
-1208 DGTYVGSP
+1208 DGKGGYVGSP

-1225 KNIENAYYAIH
+1225 KNIGNAYYAVH

-1245 TDVPQS
+1245 TDELSLKQD
-1251 EGSGTYSNYTESTVY
+1251 GTYANYTESTVY
-1266 TEGIGQISATISI
+1266 TEGIGQIGATISI
-1279 TPQKFSGFTMRDTA
+1279 TPQEFSGFTMRSTA
-1293 VVRWGNSSNT
+1293 SVRWGDSSDT
-1303 VPVNAGAFSLTV
+1303 VQVNAGAFSLTV

-1331 NYVVRYLRYGS
+1331 SYVVRYLRYGS
-1342 NPHTTR
+1342 DPHSTQ
-1348 PEDELAASKTSSG
+1348 PGDELADSKTDSG

-1373 IEGYNCVSNLSQ
+1373 IDGYNCVSNLSQ

-1416 GGGTL
+1416 NGGTL
-1421 NNTLEVVEG
+1421 DNTLEVVEG
-1430 KNSFKG
+1430 NNAFRGSVP
-1436 ATPAA
+1436 TA

-1449 WYQNAECTIPVRE
+1449 WYQNAECTIPVGE
-1462 KGTMDDATGKLTPKR
+1462 KGTMDATGKLTPKR

-1502 TREAT
+1502 ERKAT
-1507 EDESNGVGTYVY
+1507 EDESNGDGTYVY
-1519 RLTSEDNPAYVVEV
+1519 RLTSKDNPAYVVEV
-1533 TVAKGGSTTVYDLPC
+1533 TVPKGGSTTVYDLPC
-1548 GSYKVEQVNSWSW
+1548 GSYTVEQVNSWSW

-1569 VEIQQDKPKT
+1569 VTVKDSETQT
-1579 VTFDGAAV
+1579 VTFDGSAV

-1595 SDAVV
+1595 SAAVV
-1600 NRREA
+1600 NRKGD

>member
-53 TQVTLPQS
+53 AQVTLPQS
-61 GRVTLEA
+61 GRVTMEA

-86 WVNIYDATAAT
+86 WVNIYDATAAS

-108 LEGGSAAVRCA
+108 LEKGSAMVRCA
-119 VGGESASDAV
+119 VGGESASDPV
-129 RVTVSYDVEAD
+129 KVTVSYDVEAD
-140 SADLNRQKD
+140 AAALNRQRD
-149 ELAQGM
+149 ELTQET
-155 SAAAAPRRTQ
+155 SAAAAPRRTP
-165 RRSLR
+165 RRVSR
-170 SGAPEYINITVN
+170 SSAPEYINVTVN
-182 YLDAVTG
+182 YLDAVTR
-189 LPIYTGFSATING
+189 LPIYTGFSATIKS

-207 QTVLSPTYLGYAPYW
+207 QKVLSPTYLGYAPYW
-222 NPGDPDTTDPG
+222 SAEKPDTTDPNT
-233 AATESAQSLT
+233 ATESAQSLA
-243 LSVGA
+243 LSVEAG
-248 DYTGETYTVNVYYK
+248 YTGETYTVNVYYK
-262 AIAVPYA
+262 AIAVSYA

-284 NVDYYRQSSDLTGT
+284 NVDYYRQDRALTGT
-298 IIANDDL
+298 IIANEAL
-305 KLDEDRARGFTKLYH
+305 GLGEEQTRGFTKLYH

-370 TRHGYRFAGWDKLG
+370 TRHGYRFAGWDKLD
-384 EDGKGDGKADNP
+384 ENGKGDGKDDA
-396 LPTTVPA
+396 LPSTVPA

-421 VYWLKKP
+421 VYWLKNAAGTEYDYMGSQKRPAVAGQVVSGDASWLTADSYICGLTEDAGHTHNEGCKP
-428 ESNSKLTAECTAEDM
+428 ELFRH
-443 TYITSVTVD
+443 SVYE
-452 AKAGDIVNPRNDPDH
+452 KA
-467 MGIYSPK
+467 
-474 LEESTYICDNRDHMA
+474 
-489 DPNKHTDACK
+489 
-499 LGSTLRHYVYDGTQM
+499 DGNVTI
-514 QVEVQGDGSTVI
+514 EGDGST
-526 NTVYSRREYTLR
+526 TVNIYYTRKSYTLR
-538 FYYGCAS
+538 FYYGHAW

-551 HYYVVGGST
+551 RYYVVGGST
-560 YNFGNKDEKTHPCP
+560 YNFGNKDEKGHPCP
-574 DVSDYNDM
+574 DADSYNDM
-582 TLLERVKSVWGEVQV
+582 TLLEKVKGEWGEVQV

-610 HRAAYKL
+610 HKAAYTL

-627 SSQRKYYYLE
+627 SNQHKYYYLE

-647 DLWPSEVFD
+647 NLWPSEVFD
-656 NVPLTDAEKVK
+656 RVPLTEAEKAT

-674 SHLDNDGWGNYAYFA
+674 GHLDNDGWGNYAYFA

-729 GDHSQVSFLAFFDNG
+729 GDPDRVSFLAFFDNG
-744 ANVKWSIPRQWIY
+744 ADVKWSIPRQWIY
-757 KLYVEVLPGHEEDA
+757 KLYVEVLPGHEEDE
-771 GVVPRTVDGV
+771 GVAARKVDGV
-781 PRYYMLYDTV
+781 TRYYMLYDTV
-791 FANDDNTTIGHQT
+791 FANDDNKDIEHQT
-804 DPPLPGFTCMRDKTG
+804 DPPLPGFTCMRDKVG
-819 GSEPETNEPLA
+819 GSEQEPNEPLA

-838 NFYYNRNSYTL
+838 NFYYNRNRYTL

-913 PAHNVA
+913 PEHDIS
-919 LYAGWKPVQRTVK
+919 LYAKWEPVTYTVRLFK
-932 MFLSLADM
+932 NRKDM
-940 REYQAKGD
+940 ETYQTTGNEAL
-948 DAQVHYYTQVVDH
+948 VYHTQVVDH

-995 TPTDTAVKEDLLVYA
+995 TTTDTAVKEDLLVYA

-1025 LKETADAEWKAL
+1025 LKETADPEWKAL
-1037 LGHASLFSPEDGK
+1037 LDEASLYSPEDGK

-1137 TFYYVHAATV
+1137 TFYYVRAAKV
-1147 SYKVEYRYHDTGEL
+1147 SYKVQYRYHDTGKL
-1161 IESESTGTGSVEKET
+1161 IVSDATGTGSVEKET

-1185 AVVKDCV
+1185 AVVEDYV

-1197 KRLVLAVVRGE
+1197 KRLVLAVVE
-1208 DGTYVGSP
+1208 DGKGGYMGSP

-1225 KNIENAYYAIH
+1225 KNIENAYYAVH

-1245 TDVPQS
+1245 TDELSLKQD
-1251 EGSGTYSNYTESTVY
+1251 GTYANYTESTVY
-1266 TEGIGQISATISI
+1266 TEGIGAINADINV
-1279 TPQKFSGFTMRDTA
+1279 TPQKFSGFTMRNTA
-1293 VVRWGNSSNT
+1293 VVRWGGSSGT
-1303 VPVNAGAFSLTV
+1303 VQVNDAGAFSLTV

-1342 NPHTTR
+1342 DPHTTR
-1348 PEDELAASKTSSG
+1348 PEDELAASKTDSG
-1361 KYGAVVSEKAAT
+1361 KYGAVVTAT
-1373 IEGYNCVSNLSQ
+1373 AESIDGYNCVSNLSQ

-1416 GGGTL
+1416 NGGTL
-1421 NNTLEVVEG
+1421 DNTLEVVEG
-1430 KNSFKG
+1430 NNAFRGSVP
-1436 ATPAA
+1436 TA
-1441 KSGYTFDG
+1441 KSGYTFVG
-1449 WYQNAECTIPVRE
+1449 WYQDAECTIPVGE
-1462 KGTMDDATGKLTPKR
+1462 KGKVDTDTKKLMPER
-1477 SELLPAPQTNVF
+1477 SKLLPAPQTNVF

-1502 TREAT
+1502 ERKAT

-1519 RLTSEDNPAYVVEV
+1519 RLTSQADPTYIVEV
-1533 TVAKGGSTTVYDLPC
+1533 TVPKGGSITVYDLPC
-1548 GSYKVEQVNSWSW
+1548 GSYTVEQVDSWSW
-1561 RYADGAQT
+1561 RYSDREQT
-1569 VEIQQDKPKT
+1569 VEIEKDETKT
-1579 VTFDGAAV
+1579 VKFDGAAV
-1587 KEKWLTGS
+1587 KKKWLTGS

-1600 NRREA
+1600 NRMEA